1 MLPAHERVFLLSRGV
16 VMDEVSMALSFVLM
30 GTTFYPIDSCAAL
43 AATQPGMTS
52 MHLLKPSA
60 VPRLLRLHPSWSAWL
75 LVGLGTLL
83 SGCGPDKPVSQV
95 PTTESSVQ
103 QEVGAPSSVVQ
114 ANTRQYRDA
123 PALALVFSGPLAP
136 KANWQIWLSVSEGGK
151 QVQGEWILAEDGRT
165 LYFPNVQPDKS
176 YEVSLKA
183 GLGPSPQS
191 WTLKTRPLE
200 AGASF
205 TASGMVLPLR
215 DELRLPISAVNVDE
229 VNIDFFRVDAEYL
242 PRFLA
247 EYRPGAGMGNWEL
260 EQITQRA
267 KRVFSGRYGL
277 ELDANRRETRL
288 INVNSPQ
295 LAEAGVYFAV
305 MSPLGNYDWRKETT
319 YFAVSDMGL
328 SARRYRDQLEVFVS
342 SLASADPLKDVQL
355 SLLDEKGNRLQV
367 QNTDPQ
373 GHRRFDQVQGARLL
387 LAEQGKHLAVL
398 RLDGAALDLS
408 TFDLGTQP
416 WQAQQLYLFSGR
428 DLYRPGERLDSEIL
442 LKGQDGQLL
451 PGMAVELEV
460 KQPDGQLLEQKRLL
474 PDNLGAAH
482 YGLRL
487 PDDAPLGRWT
497 ISLKTAAGS
506 RFEWPF
512 LVEEFLPERLKLQ
525 LGKGPDGEVTSLDA
539 ALTLPLQGDYLYG
552 APASATKAKAEVK
565 LSRATMPF
573 TQWQEFTLGDVLL
586 AEQAR
591 DLEARSLTLD
601 AQGQGTF
608 SLQDELDG
616 VRALGPLEVA
626 YRVSLSEPGGRAVNR
641 SRTQYGW
648 PAGSQWP
655 ALKADFVADRV
666 EGGKPLPF
674 QILNLDEQGQPVAG
688 AVKVRLINE
697 YRDYYWHYADGEGWK
712 YEFNSQP
719 YLEQEQT
726 LQLDG
731 KGPTPLSL
739 QLAAGWY
746 RLEVENS
753 QGHQSSLRVEIGSYA
768 WGGGG
773 EQARPDKIAITL
785 DKRAYQA
792 GDKAKVTLVAPHPGK
807 GLLLVEDGDGLRWWQ
822 RIELKGAGGDAKDAR
837 GEFEIPVS
845 PEWQRHDLHISAQ
858 IVAPDSASRPAGKP
872 QGQSLRSV
880 GLVPLTLDREARR
893 LPLTLSAP
901 DKAVPLTRLEV
912 TATSTPNSQGR
923 VVLAAV
929 DRGVLNIS
937 DYQPLDPFEI
947 FFGRKRFAQDLFD
960 NYGQVIPPQDGKLAR
975 LNYGG
980 DRAPLKKGGALESRV
995 EVAAL
1000 WSGEVSFD
1008 ESGKAVIP
1016 LDLPNFNGELAL
1028 MALAWNEQQV
1038 GEAERAVK
1046 VVAPLVAEIGW
1057 PRFGARGDETRALV
1071 QLRNMSGEDQTLSL
1085 VWTLNGGLKAN
1096 GELPGTLSLKNGEE
1110 QWLTLP
1116 LTVTGAS
1123 GAASLQLAASGKDFA
1138 ISRDWYLP
1146 LRSPWPAE
1154 TRQRYQMLAPGQQ
1167 MSFAPAELA
1176 GLDRANLQGL
1186 LSLSGTPPWDPTAQW
1201 QALADYPYACLE
1213 QTLSRA
1219 WPYLLTTA
1227 DERAAWSKPA
1237 EGKKAASEA
1246 DVQRALLQ
1254 RLQRLQL
1261 PSGGFGLWDGR
1272 SDEEQWLTAYAADY
1286 LLARKEAGDTVPE
1299 AMLNQALNRLQ
1310 SYLTD
1315 SQYGE
1320 RWSSAPEHSRLAYQ
1334 AYSAYVL
1341 ARVGKAPLAT
1351 LRLVW
1356 EQQADHA
1363 RSGLPLLHLSLALS
1377 AMGDEQNAAKAL
1389 SRALAT
1395 ERGDDYLG
1403 DYGSPLRD
1411 EALELSLLRQHKL
1424 AAERWPDLSAKVAD
1438 TLAHRQWLSTQERLA
1453 LLRLARFDPAVDWQA
1468 RVTSSLGSGSL
1479 SGSAPLQQGAPEALA
1494 ASTVTNEGKGS
1505 LYVQRT
1511 LIGYPEQAP
1520 ARISKGMSVTRS
1532 WFNSDGQPFDPAK
1545 VKVGDLVVVRLNVS
1559 SESAVPDAL
1568 LVEMVPAGFEL
1579 ENPALGNSI
1588 KLEELSIEGKPAW
1601 QSEWNDYLKHQEFR
1615 DDRYTAALDLSEGS
1629 NQQLVYLMRA
1639 VTPGRYQVPPT
1650 QMEDMYRPELRAVGE
1665 DIHEVTISE

>member
-1 MLPAHERVFLLSRGV
+1 MRPFDSRPAAHQCAQAF
-16 VMDEVSMALSFVLM
+16 VS
-30 GTTFYPIDSCAAL
+30 P
-43 AATQPGMTS
+43 
-52 MHLLKPSA
+52 
-60 VPRLLRLHPSWSAWL
+60 LRRCWSAL
-75 LVGLGTLL
+75 LLTGLTGLL
-83 SGCGPDKPVSQV
+83 LAGCGPDKPATADQAPAARQV
-95 PTTESSVQ
+95 A
-103 QEVGAPSSVVQ
+103 GAPDTVVQ
-114 ANTRQYRDA
+114 ANARQYRDA

-136 KANWQIWLSVSEGGK
+136 KSNWQTWLSVSEGSK
-151 QVQGEWILAEDGRT
+151 QLQGEWVLAEDGRT
-165 LYFPNVQPDKS
+165 LYFPQVAPDKS
-176 YEVSLKA
+176 YKVTLKA
-183 GLGPSPQS
+183 GLGPEAQS

-205 TASGMVLPLR
+205 AASGMVLPLR
-215 DELRLPISAVNVDE
+215 QELRLPISAVNVDE

-260 EQITQRA
+260 EQITSRA
-267 KRVFSGRYGL
+267 KRVFSGRYAL
-277 ELDANRRETRL
+277 ELDPNRRETRL
-288 INVNSPQ
+288 INVKEPQ
-295 LAEAGVYFAV
+295 LTEAGVYFAV

-342 SLASADPLKDVQL
+342 ALSSADPLKEVQL

-367 QNTDPQ
+367 QQTDLR

-408 TFDLGTQP
+408 AFELGTQP

-474 PDNLGAAH
+474 PDSLGAAH

-497 ISLKTAAGS
+497 ITLKTAAGS

-525 LGKGPDGEVTSLDA
+525 LGKGPDGELLNPQE

-565 LSRATMPF
+565 ISRATMPF

-586 AEQAR
+586 TEQAR
-591 DLEARSLTLD
+591 DLEPVTLTLD
-601 AQGQGTF
+601 KQGHGAF
-608 SLQDELDG
+608 SLVDQLASVG
-616 VRALGPLEVA
+616 TLGPLEVA

-648 PAGSQWP
+648 PTGSQWP

-666 EGGKPLPF
+666 EGGKTLPF

-688 AVKVRLINE
+688 EVKVRLVNE

-731 KGPTPLSL
+731 KGPTTLSL
-739 QLAAGWY
+739 PLAAGWY

-792 GDKAKVTLVAPHPGK
+792 GDKAKVTLVAPRAGK

-822 RIELKGAGGDAKDAR
+822 RIELRAEGGGLAEAR

-858 IVAPDSASRPAGKP
+858 IAAPDSESKP
-872 QGQSLRSV
+872 VSQKSVQSLRSV
-880 GLVPLTLDREARR
+880 GLVPLVLDREARR

-912 TATSTPNSQGR
+912 AVTSTPNSQGR

-980 DRAPLKKGGALESRV
+980 DAPALKKGGALESRV

-1038 GEAERAVK
+1038 GQAERAVK

-1071 QLRNMSGEDQTLSL
+1071 QLRNMSGEDQSLSL
-1085 VWTLNGGLKAN
+1085 TWTLTGGLQAG
-1096 GELPGTLSLKNGEE
+1096 GELPGTLALKNGEE

-1123 GAASLQLAASGKDFA
+1123 GVARLQLAASGKDFA
-1138 ISRDWYLP
+1138 VNREWSLP
-1146 LRSPWPAE
+1146 LRSPWPAQ
-1154 TRQRYQMLAPGQQ
+1154 TRQRYQMLTPGQQ
-1167 MSFAPAELA
+1167 MSFAQSELA
-1176 GLDRANLQGL
+1176 GLDPANLQGL
-1186 LSLSGTPPWDPTAQW
+1186 LSLSGTPPWDPAGQW
-1201 QALADYPYACLE
+1201 QALAQYPYACLE

-1219 WPYLLTTA
+1219 WSYLLTTA
-1227 DERAAWSKPA
+1227 DERAAWSNNLPNVDKPV
-1237 EGKKAASEA
+1237 SEA
-1246 DVQRALLQ
+1246 DLQRALLQ

-1261 PSGGFGLWDGR
+1261 PGGGFGLWDGR

-1286 LLARKEAGDTVPE
+1286 LLTRKEAGDAVPE
-1299 AMLNQALNRLQ
+1299 AMLSQAINRLQ

-1315 SQYGE
+1315 SQYGD

-1334 AYSAYVL
+1334 AYSAFVL
-1341 ARVGKAPLAT
+1341 ARVGKAPLST
-1351 LRLVW
+1351 LRLIW

-1377 AMGDEQNAAKAL
+1377 AMGDEQTAAKAL
-1389 SRALAT
+1389 TRALAT
-1395 ERGDDYLG
+1395 PRGDDYLA

-1411 EALELSLLRQHKL
+1411 GALELALLRQHKL
-1424 AAERWPDLSAKVAD
+1424 AEDRWPELSAKVAD

-1453 LLRLARFDPAVDWQA
+1453 LLRLAQVDPAADWQA
-1468 RVTSSLGSGSL
+1468 RVASISGDQAVAGKNSV
-1479 SGSAPLQQGAPEALA
+1479 QIGAPEALA
-1494 ASTVTNEGKGS
+1494 ATGVINEGKGS

-1511 LIGYPEQAP
+1511 LVGYPEQAP
-1520 ARISKGMSVTRS
+1520 TRISQGMSVTRS
-1532 WFNSDGQPFDPAK
+1532 WFNADGKRFDPAK

-1559 SESAVPDAL
+1559 SEQTVPDAL
-1568 LVEMVPAGFEL
+1568 LVEMLPAGFEL
-1579 ENPALGNSI
+1579 ENPALGTSI

-1615 DDRYTAALDLSEGS
+1615 DDRYTAALDLSEGG

-1650 QMEDMYRPELRAVGE
+1650 QVEDMYRPELRAVGQ
-1665 DIHEVTISE
+1665 DIYEVTISE

>member
-1 MLPAHERVFLLSRGV
+1 MRLFDSPSASHRSTAETGALRRRWSTLLLCGV
-16 VMDEVSMALSFVLM
+16 V
-30 GTTFYPIDSCAAL
+30 G
-43 AATQPGMTS
+43 
-52 MHLLKPSA
+52 
-60 VPRLLRLHPSWSAWL
+60 
-75 LVGLGTLL
+75 LL
-83 SGCGPDKPVSQV
+83 SGCGPDKPASQV
-95 PTTESSVQ
+95 PTTESTAQ
-103 QEVGAPSSVVQ
+103 QEAGAPTSVVQ
-114 ANTRQYRDA
+114 ANARQYRDA
-123 PALALVFSGPLAP
+123 PALALVFSGPLSP
-136 KANWQIWLSVSEGGK
+136 KANWQSWLGVSEGGK
-151 QVQGEWILAEDGRT
+151 QVQGEWILADDGRT

-267 KRVFSGRYGL
+267 KRVFSGRYAL

-288 INVNSPQ
+288 INVKEPQ

-367 QNTDPQ
+367 QTTDPQ

-387 LAEQGKHLAVL
+387 LAEQGNHLAVL

-497 ISLKTAAGS
+497 INLKTAAGS

-525 LGKGPDGEVTSLDA
+525 LGKGPDGEVTDLGAS
-539 ALTLPLQGDYLYG
+539 LTLPLQGDYLYG

-565 LSRATMPF
+565 ISRATMPF

-586 AEQAR
+586 AEQAK
-591 DLEARSLTLD
+591 DLEPLSLTLD

-608 SLQDELDG
+608 SLADELDG

-731 KGPTPLSL
+731 KGPTPLTL

-792 GDKAKVTLVAPHPGK
+792 GDKAKVTLVAPRPGK

-837 GEFEIPVS
+837 GEFEIPVR

-858 IVAPDSASRPAGKP
+858 IAAPDSASKPSGKQ

-880 GLVPLTLDREARR
+880 GLVPLTLDRDARR

-947 FFGRKRFAQDLFD
+947 FFGRKRFSQDLFD

-995 EVAAL
+995 EIAAL

-1008 ESGKAVIP
+1008 EKGKAVIP
-1016 LDLPNFNGELAL
+1016 FDLPNFNGELAL

-1038 GEAERAVK
+1038 GEAERAIK

-1057 PRFGARGDETRALV
+1057 PRFGARGDETQALV

-1085 VWTLNGGLKAN
+1085 AWTLNGGLKAN

-1123 GAASLQLAASGKDFA
+1123 GVASLQLAASGKDFA
-1138 ISRDWYLP
+1138 ISRDWTLP

-1186 LSLSGTPPWDPTAQW
+1186 LSLSGTPPWDPAAQW

-1286 LLARKEAGDTVPE
+1286 LLARKEAGDAVPE

-1351 LRLVW
+1351 LRLIW

-1403 DYGSPLRD
+1403 DYGSLLRD
-1411 EALELSLLRQHKL
+1411 QALELSLLRQHKL
-1424 AAERWPDLSAKVAD
+1424 AAERWPALSAKVAD

-1453 LLRLARFDPAVDWQA
+1453 LLRLARFDPAVDWLA

-1511 LIGYPEQAP
+1511 LVGYPEQAP

-1650 QMEDMYRPELRAVGE
+1650 QVEDMYRPELRAVGE
-1665 DIHEVTISE
+1665 DIHEVRISE

>member
-1 MLPAHERVFLLSRGV
+1 MHLSLSCPVTRLPRVAWL
-16 VMDEVSMALSFVLM
+16 
-30 GTTFYPIDSCAAL
+30 AAL
-43 AATQPGMTS
+43 
-52 MHLLKPSA
+52 LLA
-60 VPRLLRLHPSWSAWL
+60 
-75 LVGLGTLL
+75 
-83 SGCGPDKPVSQV
+83 GCGPDKPASQV
-95 PTTESSVQ
+95 PTTESIAR
-103 QEVGAPSSVVQ
+103 QEAGEPSSVVQ
-114 ANTRQYRDA
+114 ANARQYRDA
-123 PALALVFSGPLAP
+123 PALALVFSGPLVP
-136 KANWQIWLSVSEGGK
+136 KANWQSWLSVSEGGK
-151 QVQGEWILAEDGRT
+151 QVQGEWILADDGRT

-183 GLGPSPQS
+183 GLGPSPQR

-260 EQITQRA
+260 EQITKRA
-267 KRVFSGRYGL
+267 KRVFSGRYAL

-288 INVNSPQ
+288 INVKEPQ

-328 SARRYRDQLEVFVS
+328 SARRYRDELEVFVS

-355 SLLDEKGNRLQV
+355 SLLDQKGNRLQV
-367 QNTDPQ
+367 QTTNPQ

-387 LAEQGKHLAVL
+387 LAEQGNHLAVL

-487 PDDAPLGRWT
+487 PEDAPLGRWT
-497 ISLKTAAGS
+497 INLKTAAGS

-552 APASATKAKAEVK
+552 APASATKAKVEVK
-565 LSRATMPF
+565 ISRATMPF

-591 DLEARSLTLD
+591 DLEPLNLTLD

-608 SLQDELDG
+608 SLADELDG
-616 VRALGPLEVA
+616 VRALGPLEAA

-731 KGPTPLSL
+731 KGPTPLTL

-792 GDKAKVTLVAPHPGK
+792 GDKAKVTLVAPRPGK

-858 IVAPDSASRPAGKP
+858 IAAPDSDSKP
-872 QGQSLRSV
+872 VSQKSVQSLRSV

-912 TATSTPNSQGR
+912 IATSTPNSRGR

-937 DYQPLDPFEI
+937 DYKPLDPFEI

-995 EVAAL
+995 EIAAL

-1008 ESGKAVIP
+1008 EQGKSVIP
-1016 LDLPNFNGELAL
+1016 LELPNFNGELAL

-1085 VWTLNGGLKAN
+1085 AWTLNGGLKAN
-1096 GELPGTLSLKNGEE
+1096 GELPSTLALKNGEE

-1123 GAASLQLAASGKDFA
+1123 GVASLQLAASGKDFA
-1138 ISRDWYLP
+1138 ISRDWTLP

-1154 TRQRYQMLAPGQQ
+1154 TRQRYQMLAPGQE
-1167 MSFAPAELA
+1167 MAFAPAELA

-1186 LSLSGTPPWDPTAQW
+1186 LSLSGTPPWDPAAQW

-1227 DERAAWSKPA
+1227 DERAVWRKPA

-1286 LLARKEAGDTVPE
+1286 LLARKEAGDSVPE

-1351 LRLVW
+1351 LRLIW

-1389 SRALAT
+1389 SRALTT

-1411 EALELSLLRQHKL
+1411 QALELALLRQHKL
-1424 AAERWPDLSAKVAD
+1424 AAERWPALSAKVAD

-1453 LLRLARFDPAVDWQA
+1453 LLRLARVDPAVDWQA
-1468 RVTSSLGSGSL
+1468 KVASSLGSGSL
-1479 SGSAPLQQGAPEALA
+1479 SGSVPLQQGAPEALA
-1494 ASTVTNEGKGS
+1494 ASAVTNEGKGS

-1511 LIGYPEQAP
+1511 LVGYPEQAP
-1520 ARISKGMSVTRS
+1520 TRLSQGISVTRS
-1532 WFNSDGQPFDPAK
+1532 WFNSDGQRFDPIK

-1559 SESAVPDAL
+1559 SESVVPDAL

-1615 DDRYTAALDLSEGS
+1615 DDRYTAALDLSAGS

-1650 QMEDMYRPELRAVGE
+1650 QVEDMYRPELRAVGE
-1665 DIHEVTISE
+1665 DIHEVRISE

>member
-1 MLPAHERVFLLSRGV
+1 MRLFDSPSASHRSTAGTGALRRRCSALLLSG
-16 VMDEVSMALSFVLM
+16 LTGLL
-30 GTTFYPIDSCAAL
+30 L
-43 AATQPGMTS
+43 A
-52 MHLLKPSA
+52 
-60 VPRLLRLHPSWSAWL
+60 
-75 LVGLGTLL
+75 
-83 SGCGPDKPVSQV
+83 GCGPDKPASQV
-95 PTTESSVQ
+95 PTTESTAQ
-103 QEVGAPSSVVQ
+103 QEAGAPTSVVQ
-114 ANTRQYRDA
+114 ANVRQYRDA

-136 KANWQIWLSVSEGGK
+136 KANWQSWLRVSEGGK

-183 GLGPSPQS
+183 GLGPSPQR

-215 DELRLPISAVNVDE
+215 QELRLPISAVNVDE

-247 EYRPGAGMGNWEL
+247 EYRPGSGMGNWEL
-260 EQITQRA
+260 EQITKRA
-267 KRVFSGRYGL
+267 KRVFSGRYAL

-288 INVNSPQ
+288 INVKEPQ

-367 QNTDPQ
+367 QTTDPQ

-387 LAEQGKHLAVL
+387 LAEQGNHLAVL

-451 PGMAVELEV
+451 PGMVVELEV

-497 ISLKTAAGS
+497 INLKTAAGS

-525 LGKGPDGEVTSLDA
+525 LGKGPDGEVTDLDA

-565 LSRATMPF
+565 ISRATMPF

-586 AEQAR
+586 AEQAK
-591 DLEARSLTLD
+591 DLEPLNLTLD

-608 SLQDELDG
+608 SLADELDG

-626 YRVSLSEPGGRAVNR
+626 YRVSLAEPGGRAVNR
-641 SRTQYGW
+641 SSTQYGW

-674 QILNLDEQGQPVAG
+674 QILNLDDKGQPVAG

-731 KGPTPLSL
+731 KGPTPFTL

-792 GDKAKVTLVAPHPGK
+792 GDKAKVTLVAPRPGK

-858 IVAPDSASRPAGKP
+858 IAAPDSASKPAGKQ

-1008 ESGKAVIP
+1008 QQGKAVIP

-1038 GEAERAVK
+1038 GEAERTVK
-1046 VVAPLVAEIGW
+1046 VVSPLVAEIGW

-1096 GELPGTLSLKNGEE
+1096 GELPGTLALKNGEE

-1123 GAASLQLAASGKDFA
+1123 GVASLQLAASGKDFA
-1138 ISRDWYLP
+1138 ISRDWTLP

-1167 MSFAPAELA
+1167 MSFTPAELT

-1186 LSLSGTPPWDPTAQW
+1186 LSLSGTPPWDPAAQW

-1286 LLARKEAGDTVPE
+1286 LLARKEAGDAVPE

-1351 LRLVW
+1351 LRLIW

-1389 SRALAT
+1389 SQALAT

-1403 DYGSPLRD
+1403 DYGSQLRD
-1411 EALELSLLRQHKL
+1411 GALELSLLRQHKL
-1424 AAERWPDLSAKVAD
+1424 AAEHWPDLSAKVAD

-1468 RVTSSLGSGSL
+1468 KVTSSLGSGSL

-1511 LIGYPEQAP
+1511 LVGYPEQAP

-1532 WFNSDGQPFDPAK
+1532 WFNSDGQPFEPAK

-1639 VTPGRYQVPPT
+1639 VTLGRYQVPPT
-1650 QMEDMYRPELRAVGE
+1650 QVEDMYRPELRAVGE
-1665 DIHEVTISE
+1665 DIHEVIISE

>member
-1 MLPAHERVFLLSRGV
+1 MHLSLSCPVTRLPRVAWL
-16 VMDEVSMALSFVLM
+16 
-30 GTTFYPIDSCAAL
+30 AAL
-43 AATQPGMTS
+43 
-52 MHLLKPSA
+52 LLA
-60 VPRLLRLHPSWSAWL
+60 
-75 LVGLGTLL
+75 
-83 SGCGPDKPVSQV
+83 GCGPDKPASQV
-95 PTTESSVQ
+95 PTTESTAR
-103 QEVGAPSSVVQ
+103 QEAGEPSSVVQ
-114 ANTRQYRDA
+114 ANARQYRDA
-123 PALALVFSGPLAP
+123 PALALVFSGPLVP
-136 KANWQIWLSVSEGGK
+136 KANWQSWLGVSEGGK
-151 QVQGEWILAEDGRT
+151 KVKGEWILADDGRT
-165 LYFPNVQPDKS
+165 LYFPNVQPDNS
-176 YEVSLKA
+176 YEVNLKA
-183 GLGPSPQS
+183 GLGPSPQR

-260 EQITQRA
+260 EQITKRA
-267 KRVFSGRYGL
+267 KRVFSGRYAL

-288 INVNSPQ
+288 INVKEPQ

-328 SARRYRDQLEVFVS
+328 SARRYRDELEVFVS

-367 QNTDPQ
+367 QTTDPQ

-487 PDDAPLGRWT
+487 PIDAPLGRWT
-497 ISLKTAAGS
+497 INLKTAAGS

-525 LGKGPDGEVTSLDA
+525 LGKGPDSEVTDLDA
-539 ALTLPLQGDYLYG
+539 SLTLPLQGDYLYG

-586 AEQAR
+586 AEQAK
-591 DLEARSLTLD
+591 DLEPRSLTLD

-608 SLQDELDG
+608 SLADELDG

-626 YRVSLSEPGGRAVNR
+626 YRVSLAEPGGRAVNR

-666 EGGKPLPF
+666 EGGKPLLF

-731 KGPTPLSL
+731 KGPTPLTL
-739 QLAAGWY
+739 PLAAGWY
-746 RLEVENS
+746 RLEVENR

-792 GDKAKVTLVAPHPGK
+792 GDKAKVTLVAPRPGK

-858 IVAPDSASRPAGKP
+858 IAAPDSASKP
-872 QGQSLRSV
+872 VSSQQGQSLRSV

-893 LPLTLSAP
+893 MPLTLSAP

-995 EVAAL
+995 EIAAL

-1085 VWTLNGGLKAN
+1085 AWTLNGGLKAN

-1123 GAASLQLAASGKDFA
+1123 GVASLQLAASGKDFA
-1138 ISRDWYLP
+1138 ISRDWTLP

-1154 TRQRYQMLAPGQQ
+1154 TRQRYQMLAPGQE
-1167 MSFAPAELA
+1167 MAFAPAELA

-1186 LSLSGTPPWDPTAQW
+1186 LSLSGTPPWDPAAQW

-1227 DERAAWSKPA
+1227 DERAVWRKPA

-1286 LLARKEAGDTVPE
+1286 LLARKEAGDSVPE

-1351 LRLVW
+1351 LRLIW

-1411 EALELSLLRQHKL
+1411 QALELSLLRQHKL
-1424 AAERWPDLSAKVAD
+1424 AAERWPALSAKVAD

-1453 LLRLARFDPAVDWQA
+1453 LLRLARVDPAVDWQA

-1479 SGSAPLQQGAPEALA
+1479 SGSAPLQQGTPEALA
-1494 ASTVTNEGKGS
+1494 ASSVTNEGKGS

-1511 LIGYPEQAP
+1511 LVGYPEQAP
-1520 ARISKGMSVTRS
+1520 ARISMGMSVTRS
-1532 WFNSDGQPFDPAK
+1532 WFNSDGQRFDPTK

-1615 DDRYTAALDLSEGS
+1615 DDRYTAALDLSAGS

-1650 QMEDMYRPELRAVGE
+1650 QVEDMYRPELRAVGE
-1665 DIHEVTISE
+1665 DIHEVIISE

>member
-1 MLPAHERVFLLSRGV
+1 MRLFDSPSASHRSTAGTGALRRRCSALLLSG
-16 VMDEVSMALSFVLM
+16 LTGLL
-30 GTTFYPIDSCAAL
+30 L
-43 AATQPGMTS
+43 A
-52 MHLLKPSA
+52 
-60 VPRLLRLHPSWSAWL
+60 
-75 LVGLGTLL
+75 
-83 SGCGPDKPVSQV
+83 GCGPDKPASQV
-95 PTTESSVQ
+95 PTTESTAQ
-103 QEVGAPSSVVQ
+103 QEAGAPTSVVQ
-114 ANTRQYRDA
+114 ANVRQYRDA

-136 KANWQIWLSVSEGGK
+136 KANWQSWLRVSEGGK

-183 GLGPSPQS
+183 GLGPSPQR

-215 DELRLPISAVNVDE
+215 QELRLPISAVNVDE

-247 EYRPGAGMGNWEL
+247 EYRPGSGMGNWEL
-260 EQITQRA
+260 EQITKRA
-267 KRVFSGRYGL
+267 KRVFSGRYAL

-288 INVNSPQ
+288 INVKEPQ

-367 QNTDPQ
+367 QTTDPQ

-387 LAEQGKHLAVL
+387 LAEQGNHLAVL

-451 PGMAVELEV
+451 PGMVVELEV

-497 ISLKTAAGS
+497 INLKTAAGS

-525 LGKGPDGEVTSLDA
+525 LGKGLDGEVTDLDA

-565 LSRATMPF
+565 ISRATMPF

-586 AEQAR
+586 AEQAK
-591 DLEARSLTLD
+591 DLEPLNLTLD

-626 YRVSLSEPGGRAVNR
+626 YRVSLAEPGGRAVNR
-641 SRTQYGW
+641 SSTQYGW

-674 QILNLDEQGQPVAG
+674 QILNLDDKGQPVAG

-731 KGPTPLSL
+731 KGPTPFTL

-792 GDKAKVTLVAPHPGK
+792 GDKAKVTLVAPRPGK

-858 IVAPDSASRPAGKP
+858 IAAPDSASKPAGKQ

-912 TATSTPNSQGR
+912 TATSTPNSRGR

-1008 ESGKAVIP
+1008 QQGKAVIP

-1038 GEAERAVK
+1038 GEAERTVK
-1046 VVAPLVAEIGW
+1046 VVSPLVAEIGW

-1096 GELPGTLSLKNGEE
+1096 GELPGTLALKNGEE

-1123 GAASLQLAASGKDFA
+1123 GVASLQLAASGKDFA
-1138 ISRDWYLP
+1138 ISRDWTLP

-1167 MSFAPAELA
+1167 MSFTPAELT

-1186 LSLSGTPPWDPTAQW
+1186 LSLSGTPPWDPAAQW

-1286 LLARKEAGDTVPE
+1286 LLARKEAGDAVPE

-1351 LRLVW
+1351 LRLIW

-1389 SRALAT
+1389 SQALAT

-1403 DYGSPLRD
+1403 DYGSQLRD
-1411 EALELSLLRQHKL
+1411 GALELSLLRQHKL
-1424 AAERWPDLSAKVAD
+1424 AAEHWPDLSAKVAD

-1468 RVTSSLGSGSL
+1468 KVTSSLGSGSL

-1511 LIGYPEQAP
+1511 LVGYPEQAP

-1532 WFNSDGQPFDPAK
+1532 WFNSDGQPFEPAK

-1650 QMEDMYRPELRAVGE
+1650 QVEDMYRPELRAVGE
-1665 DIHEVTISE
+1665 DIHEVIISE

>member
-1 MLPAHERVFLLSRGV
+1 MRLFTLRPVFHHAVRSPSPPILRRATALLLAGV
-16 VMDEVSMALSFVLM
+16 TSLL
-30 GTTFYPIDSCAAL
+30 L
-43 AATQPGMTS
+43 A
-52 MHLLKPSA
+52 
-60 VPRLLRLHPSWSAWL
+60 
-75 LVGLGTLL
+75 
-83 SGCGPDKPVSQV
+83 GCGPDKPATKAEA
-95 PTTESSVQ
+95 PAAQ
-103 QEVGAPSSVVQ
+103 QEIGAPDAVVQ
-114 ANTRQYRDA
+114 ANVRQYRDA
-123 PALALVFSGPLAP
+123 PALALVFSGPLTPSAS
-136 KANWQIWLSVSEGGK
+136 WQRWLAVSEGGK
-151 QVQGEWILAEDGRT
+151 QVQGEWILADDGRT
-165 LYFPNVQPDKS
+165 LYFPNVQPDKR
-176 YEVSLKA
+176 YEVSLKS
-183 GLGPSPQS
+183 GLGPSPQR

-215 DELRLPISAVNVDE
+215 EELRLPISAVNVDE
-229 VNIDFFRVDAEYL
+229 VNIDFFRVDAAYL

-247 EYRPGAGMGNWEL
+247 EYRPGSGMGNWEL
-260 EQITQRA
+260 EQITKRA
-267 KRVFSGRYGL
+267 KRVFSGRYAL
-277 ELDANRRETRL
+277 ALDPNRRETRL
-288 INVNSPQ
+288 INVKEPQ

-328 SARRYRDQLEVFVS
+328 SARRYRDRLEVFVS
-342 SLASADPLKDVQL
+342 SLATADPLKDVQL

-367 QNTDPQ
+367 HTTDNR

-460 KQPDGQLLEQKRLL
+460 KQPDGLLLEQKRLL

-487 PDDAPLGRWT
+487 PMDAPLGRWS
-497 ISLKTAAGS
+497 INLKTAGGS

-525 LGKGPDGEVTSLDA
+525 LGKGPDGEVTDLDA
-539 ALTLPLQGDYLYG
+539 ALTLPIKGDYLYG
-552 APASATKAKAEVK
+552 APANATKAKAEVK
-565 LSRATMPF
+565 ISRATMPF
-573 TQWQEFTLGDVLL
+573 TRWQEFTLGDVLL
-586 AEQAR
+586 GEQAKAL
-591 DLEARSLTLD
+591 DPVNLTLNE
-601 AQGQGTF
+601 QGQGTV
-608 SLQDELDG
+608 SLADELDG
-616 VRALGPLEVA
+616 VRALGPLEVD

-648 PAGSQWP
+648 PEGSQWP

-666 EGGKPLPF
+666 EGGRPLPF
-674 QILNLDEQGQPVAG
+674 QILNLDKQGQPVAG
-688 AVKVRLINE
+688 EVKVRLINE

-726 LQLDG
+726 LLLDG

-739 QLAAGWY
+739 TLAAGWY

-753 QGHQSSLRVEIGSYA
+753 QGHQSSLRLEIGSYA

-792 GDKAKVTLVAPHPGK
+792 GDNAMVTLVAPRPGK
-807 GLLLVEDGDGLRWWQ
+807 GLLMVEDGDGLRWWQ
-822 RIELKGAGGDAKDAR
+822 RIELKAEGSEKEGR

-858 IVAPDSASRPAGKP
+858 IAAPDNGSTAASGKGAP
-872 QGQSLRSV
+872 GLRSI
-880 GLVPLTLDREARR
+880 GLVPLTLDRESRR

-901 DKAVPLTRLEV
+901 DRAVPLTRLEV

-937 DYQPLDPFEI
+937 DYRPLDPFEI

-960 NYGQVIPPQDGKLAR
+960 NYGQVIPPQNGKLAR

-980 DRAPLKKGGALESRV
+980 DAPALKKGGALESRV
-995 EVAAL
+995 EIAAL

-1008 ESGKAVIP
+1008 EQGMALIS
-1016 LDLPNFNGELAL
+1016 LELPNFNGELAL

-1038 GEAERAVK
+1038 GQAERAVK

-1085 VWTLNGGLKAN
+1085 AWTLNGGLKAN
-1096 GELPGTLSLKNGEE
+1096 GNLPRTLSLKSGEE

-1123 GAASLQLAASGKDFA
+1123 GVASLQLAASGKDIA
-1138 ISRDWYLP
+1138 ISRDWSLP
-1146 LRSPWPAE
+1146 LRSPWPAQ
-1154 TRQRYQMLAPGQQ
+1154 TRQRYQMLVPGQQ
-1167 MSFAPAELA
+1167 MSFAPSELA
-1176 GLDRANLQGL
+1176 GLDGANLQGQ
-1186 LSLSGTPPWDPTAQW
+1186 LSLSGTPPWDPAAQW

-1227 DERAAWSKPA
+1227 EERKSWSKGLP
-1237 EGKKAASEA
+1237 KADKPLSEA
-1246 DVQRALLQ
+1246 ELQRALLQ

-1286 LLARKEAGDTVPE
+1286 LLARQEAGDAVPE
-1299 AMLNQALNRLQ
+1299 AMLSQALKRLQ

-1351 LRLVW
+1351 LRLIW

-1363 RSGLPLLHLSLALS
+1363 RSGLPLLHLSLAFS
-1377 AMGDEQNAAKAL
+1377 AMGDEQNSA
-1389 SRALAT
+1389 RALDRALTT
-1395 ERGDDYLG
+1395 ERGDGYLG
-1403 DYGSPLRD
+1403 DYGSALRD
-1411 EALELSLLRQHKL
+1411 QALELSLLRRHKL
-1424 AAERWPDLSAKVAD
+1424 AEDRWPALSAQVAD

-1453 LLRLARFDPAVDWQA
+1453 LLRLAQADPAAGWQA
-1468 RVTSSLGSGSL
+1468 RITSSSGTQPVAGDTSL
-1479 SGSAPLQQGAPEALA
+1479 QLGAPEALA

-1520 ARISKGMSVTRS
+1520 ARLSQGISVTRS
-1532 WFNSDGQPFDPAK
+1532 WFNADGQRFDPAK

-1568 LVEMVPAGFEL
+1568 LVEMLPAGFEL

-1588 KLEELSIEGKPAW
+1588 KLEDLSIEGKPAW

-1650 QMEDMYRPELRAVGE
+1650 QVEDMYRPELRAVGE
-1665 DIHEVTISE
+1665 DIHEVIISE

>member
-1 MLPAHERVFLLSRGV
+1 MRPFDSRPAAHQCAQAL
-16 VMDEVSMALSFVLM
+16 VS
-30 GTTFYPIDSCAAL
+30 P
-43 AATQPGMTS
+43 
-52 MHLLKPSA
+52 
-60 VPRLLRLHPSWSAWL
+60 LRRRWSAL
-75 LVGLGTLL
+75 LLTGLTGLL
-83 SGCGPDKPVSQV
+83 LAGCGPDKPAATADQAPAARQV
-95 PTTESSVQ
+95 A
-103 QEVGAPSSVVQ
+103 GAPDTVVQ
-114 ANTRQYRDA
+114 ANARQYRDA

-136 KANWQIWLSVSEGGK
+136 KSNWQTWLSVSEGGK
-151 QVQGEWILAEDGRT
+151 QLQGEWVLAEDGRT
-165 LYFPNVQPDKS
+165 LYFPQVAPDKS
-176 YEVSLKA
+176 YKVTLKA
-183 GLGPSPQS
+183 GLGPEAQS

-205 TASGMVLPLR
+205 AASGMVLPLR
-215 DELRLPISAVNVDE
+215 QELRLPISAVNVDE

-260 EQITQRA
+260 EQITSRA
-267 KRVFSGRYGL
+267 KRVFSGRYAL
-277 ELDANRRETRL
+277 ELDPNRRETRL
-288 INVNSPQ
+288 INVKEPQ

-342 SLASADPLKDVQL
+342 ALSSADPLKEVQL

-367 QNTDPQ
+367 QQTDLR

-408 TFDLGTQP
+408 AFELGTQP

-474 PDNLGAAH
+474 PDSLGAAH

-497 ISLKTAAGS
+497 ITLKTAAGS

-525 LGKGPDGEVTSLDA
+525 LGKGPDGELLNPQEV
-539 ALTLPLQGDYLYG
+539 LTLPLQGDYLYG

-565 LSRATMPF
+565 ISRATMPF

-586 AEQAR
+586 TEQVR
-591 DLEARSLTLD
+591 DLEAVTLTLD
-601 AQGQGTF
+601 KQGHGAF
-608 SLQDELDG
+608 SLVDQLASVG
-616 VRALGPLEVA
+616 TLGPLEVA

-648 PAGSQWP
+648 PTGSQWP

-666 EGGKPLPF
+666 EGGKTLPF

-688 AVKVRLINE
+688 EVKVRLVNE

-731 KGPTPLSL
+731 KGPTTLSL
-739 QLAAGWY
+739 PLAAGWY

-792 GDKAKVTLVAPHPGK
+792 GDKAKVTLVAPSAGK

-822 RIELKGAGGDAKDAR
+822 RIELRAEGGGLAEAR

-858 IVAPDSASRPAGKP
+858 IAAPDSESKP
-872 QGQSLRSV
+872 VSQKSVQSLRSV
-880 GLVPLTLDREARR
+880 GLVPLVLDREARR

-912 TATSTPNSQGR
+912 AVTSTPNSQGR

-980 DRAPLKKGGALESRV
+980 DAPALKKGGALESRV

-1038 GEAERAVK
+1038 GQAERAVK

-1071 QLRNMSGEDQTLSL
+1071 QLRNMSGEDQSLSL
-1085 VWTLNGGLKAN
+1085 TWTLTGGLQAG
-1096 GELPGTLSLKNGEE
+1096 GELPGTLALKNGEE

-1123 GAASLQLAASGKDFA
+1123 GVARLQLAASGKDFA
-1138 ISRDWYLP
+1138 VNREWSLP
-1146 LRSPWPAE
+1146 LRSPWPAQ
-1154 TRQRYQMLAPGQQ
+1154 TRQRYQMLAPNQQ
-1167 MSFAPAELA
+1167 MSFAQSELA
-1176 GLDRANLQGL
+1176 GLDPANLQGL
-1186 LSLSGTPPWDPTAQW
+1186 LSLSGTPPWDPAGQW
-1201 QALADYPYACLE
+1201 QALAQYPYACLE

-1227 DERAAWSKPA
+1227 DERAAWSNNLPNVDKPV
-1237 EGKKAASEA
+1237 SEA
-1246 DVQRALLQ
+1246 DLQRALLQ

-1261 PSGGFGLWDGR
+1261 PGGGFGLWDGR

-1286 LLARKEAGDTVPE
+1286 LLTRKEAGDAVPE
-1299 AMLNQALNRLQ
+1299 AMLSQAISRLQ
-1310 SYLTD
+1310 SYLGD

-1334 AYSAYVL
+1334 AYSAFVL
-1341 ARVGKAPLAT
+1341 ARVGKAPLST
-1351 LRLVW
+1351 LRLIW

-1377 AMGDEQNAAKAL
+1377 AMGDEQTAAKAL
-1389 SRALAT
+1389 TRALAT
-1395 ERGDDYLG
+1395 PRGDDYLA

-1411 EALELSLLRQHKL
+1411 GALELALLRQHKL
-1424 AAERWPDLSAKVAD
+1424 AEDRWPELSAKVAD

-1453 LLRLARFDPAVDWQA
+1453 LLRLALVDPAADWQA
-1468 RVTSSLGSGSL
+1468 RVASISGDQAVAGKNSV
-1479 SGSAPLQQGAPEALA
+1479 QIGAPEALA
-1494 ASTVTNEGKGS
+1494 ATGVTNEGKGS

-1511 LIGYPEQAP
+1511 LVGYPEQAP
-1520 ARISKGMSVTRS
+1520 VRISQGMSVTRS
-1532 WFNSDGQPFDPAK
+1532 WFNADGKPLDPAK

-1559 SESAVPDAL
+1559 SEQTVPDAL
-1568 LVEMVPAGFEL
+1568 LVEMLPAGFEL
-1579 ENPALGNSI
+1579 ENPALGTSI

-1601 QSEWNDYLKHQEFR
+1601 QSEWNDYLKHQAFR
-1615 DDRYTAALDLSEGS
+1615 DDRYTAALDLSEGG

-1650 QMEDMYRPELRAVGE
+1650 QVEDMYRPELRAVGQ

>member
-1 MLPAHERVFLLSRGV
+1 MRLFDSPSASHRSTAETGALRCRWSALLLSG
-16 VMDEVSMALSFVLM
+16 
-30 GTTFYPIDSCAAL
+30 L
-43 AATQPGMTS
+43 AG
-52 MHLLKPSA
+52 LLLA
-60 VPRLLRLHPSWSAWL
+60 
-75 LVGLGTLL
+75 
-83 SGCGPDKPVSQV
+83 GCGPDKPVANG
-95 PTTESSVQ
+95 PTTKPAAQ
-103 QEVGAPSSVVQ
+103 QETGAPSAVVQ
-114 ANTRQYRDA
+114 ANARQYRDA

-136 KANWQIWLSVSEGGK
+136 KANWQSWLGVSEGGK
-151 QVQGEWILAEDGRT
+151 QVQGEWILADDGRT

-215 DELRLPISAVNVDE
+215 QELRLPISAVNVDE

-247 EYRPGAGMGNWEL
+247 EYRPGSGMGNWEL
-260 EQITQRA
+260 EQITKRA
-267 KRVFSGRYGL
+267 KRVFSGRYAL

-288 INVNSPQ
+288 INVKEPQ

-367 QNTDPQ
+367 QTTDPQ

-387 LAEQGKHLAVL
+387 LAEQGNHLAVL

-497 ISLKTAAGS
+497 INLKTAAGS

-525 LGKGPDGEVTSLDA
+525 LGKGPDGELLTLQQ

-552 APASATKAKAEVK
+552 APTSATKAKAEVK
-565 LSRATMPF
+565 ISRATMPF

-586 AEQAR
+586 AEQAK

-608 SLQDELDG
+608 SLADELDG

-626 YRVSLSEPGGRAVNR
+626 YRVSLAEPGGRAVSR

-731 KGPTPLSL
+731 KGPTSLTL
-739 QLAAGWY
+739 QLTAGWY

-792 GDKAKVTLVAPHPGK
+792 GDKAKVTLVAPRPGK

-858 IVAPDSASRPAGKP
+858 IAAPDSASKP
-872 QGQSLRSV
+872 VSSQQGQSLRSV
-880 GLVPLTLDREARR
+880 GLVPLTLDREERR

-912 TATSTPNSQGR
+912 TATSTPNSRGR

-1008 ESGKAVIP
+1008 EQGKAVIP

-1071 QLRNMSGEDQTLSL
+1071 QLRNMSGEDQALSL

-1096 GELPGTLSLKNGEE
+1096 GELPSTLSLKNGEE

-1123 GAASLQLAASGKDFA
+1123 GVASLQLAASGKDFA
-1138 ISRDWYLP
+1138 ISRDWFLP

-1167 MSFAPAELA
+1167 MSLAPSELA
-1176 GLDRANLQGL
+1176 GLDPTNLQGL
-1186 LSLSGTPPWDPTAQW
+1186 LSLSGTPPWDPAAQW

-1219 WPYLLTTA
+1219 WPYLLTTS

-1272 SDEEQWLTAYAADY
+1272 SDEEMWLTAYAADY
-1286 LLARKEAGDTVPE
+1286 LLARKEAGDAVPE

-1351 LRLVW
+1351 LRLIW

-1403 DYGSPLRD
+1403 DYGSQLRD
-1411 EALELSLLRQHKL
+1411 GALELSLLRQHKL
-1424 AAERWPDLSAKVAD
+1424 AAERWPALSAKVAD

-1453 LLRLARFDPAVDWQA
+1453 LLRLARFDPAADWQA
-1468 RVTSSLGSGSL
+1468 KVTSSLGSGSL

-1494 ASTVTNEGKGS
+1494 ASAVTNEGKGS

-1511 LIGYPEQAP
+1511 LVGYPEQAP

-1532 WFNSDGQPFDPAK
+1532 WFNSDGQRFDPAK

-1650 QMEDMYRPELRAVGE
+1650 QVEDMYRPELRAVGE
-1665 DIHEVTISE
+1665 DIHEVIISE

>member
-1 MLPAHERVFLLSRGV
+1 MCQASLIP
-16 VMDEVSMALSFVLM
+16 
-30 GTTFYPIDSCAAL
+30 YPVGYCAAL
-43 AATQPGMTS
+43 AASQSGMTFMRRVDS
-52 MHLLKPSA
+52 HPRFSCSSPQQMTAPGRRWPALLLA
-60 VPRLLRLHPSWSAWL
+60 
-75 LVGLGTLL
+75 GLTALLL
-83 SGCGPDKPVSQV
+83 SGCGPDKPVANT
-95 PTTESSVQ
+95 PTAQTDAQ
-103 QEVGAPSSVVQ
+103 QEAEAPSSVVQ
-114 ANTRQYRDA
+114 ANARQYRDA

-136 KANWQIWLSVSEGGK
+136 KANWQSWLSVSEGGK
-151 QVQGEWILAEDGRT
+151 QVQGEWILADDGRT

-183 GLGPSPQS
+183 GLGPSPQR

-260 EQITQRA
+260 EQITKRA
-267 KRVFSGRYGL
+267 KRVFSGRYAL

-288 INVNSPQ
+288 INVKEPQ
-295 LAEAGVYFAV
+295 LTEAGVYFAV

-367 QNTDPQ
+367 QTTDQQ

-387 LAEQGKHLAVL
+387 LAEQGSHLAVL

-474 PDNLGAAH
+474 PDSLGAAH

-497 ISLKTAAGS
+497 INLKTAAGS

-565 LSRATMPF
+565 ISRATMPF

-586 AEQAR
+586 AEQAK
-591 DLEARSLTLD
+591 DLEPLNLTLD

-608 SLQDELDG
+608 SLADELDG
-616 VRALGPLEVA
+616 VRAFGPLEVA

-674 QILNLDEQGQPVAG
+674 QILNLDDKGQPVAG

-731 KGPTPLSL
+731 KGPTPLTL

-785 DKRAYQA
+785 DKRAYQV
-792 GDKAKVTLVAPHPGK
+792 GDKAKVTLVAPRPGK

-858 IVAPDSASRPAGKP
+858 IAAPDSASKPAGK
-872 QGQSLRSV
+872 QQEQSLRSV

-995 EVAAL
+995 EIAAL

-1008 ESGKAVIP
+1008 QQGKAVIP

-1046 VVAPLVAEIGW
+1046 VVSPLVAEIGW

-1085 VWTLNGGLKAN
+1085 AWTLNGGLKAN
-1096 GELPGTLSLKNGEE
+1096 GELPSTLSLKNGEE

-1123 GAASLQLAASGKDFA
+1123 GVASLQLAASGKDFA
-1138 ISRDWYLP
+1138 ISRDWSLP

-1186 LSLSGTPPWDPTAQW
+1186 LSLSGTPPWDPAAQW

-1219 WPYLLTTA
+1219 WPYLLTTT
-1227 DERAAWSKPA
+1227 DERAVWRKPA
-1237 EGKKAASEA
+1237 AGKKAASEA

-1286 LLARKEAGDTVPE
+1286 LLARKEVGDAVPE

-1351 LRLVW
+1351 LRLIW

-1424 AAERWPDLSAKVAD
+1424 AAERWPALSAKVAD

-1479 SGSAPLQQGAPEALA
+1479 SGSAPLQQGTPEALA
-1494 ASTVTNEGKGS
+1494 ASAVTNEGKGS

-1520 ARISKGMSVTRS
+1520 TRLSQGISVTRS
-1532 WFNSDGQPFDPAK
+1532 WFNSDGQRFDPAK

-1650 QMEDMYRPELRAVGE
+1650 QVEDMYRPELRAVGE
-1665 DIHEVTISE
+1665 DIREVTISE

>member
-1 MLPAHERVFLLSRGV
+1 MRPFDPRPAAHQCAHAF
-16 VMDEVSMALSFVLM
+16 VS
-30 GTTFYPIDSCAAL
+30 P
-43 AATQPGMTS
+43 
-52 MHLLKPSA
+52 
-60 VPRLLRLHPSWSAWL
+60 LRRRWSAL
-75 LVGLGTLL
+75 LLTGLTGLL
-83 SGCGPDKPVSQV
+83 LAGCGPDKPATADQAPAARQV
-95 PTTESSVQ
+95 A
-103 QEVGAPSSVVQ
+103 GAPDTVVQ
-114 ANTRQYRDA
+114 ANARQYRDA

-136 KANWQIWLSVSEGGK
+136 KSNWQTWLSVSEGGK
-151 QVQGEWILAEDGRT
+151 QLQGEWVLAEDGRT
-165 LYFPNVQPDKS
+165 LYFPQVAPDKS
-176 YEVSLKA
+176 YKVTLKA
-183 GLGPSPQS
+183 GLGPEAQS

-205 TASGMVLPLR
+205 AASGMVLPLR
-215 DELRLPISAVNVDE
+215 QELRLPISAVNVDE

-260 EQITQRA
+260 EQITSRA
-267 KRVFSGRYGL
+267 KRVFSGRYAL
-277 ELDANRRETRL
+277 ELDPNRRETRL
-288 INVNSPQ
+288 INVKEPQ

-342 SLASADPLKDVQL
+342 ALSSADPLKEVQL

-367 QNTDPQ
+367 QQTDLR

-408 TFDLGTQP
+408 AFELGTQP

-474 PDNLGAAH
+474 PDSLGAAH

-497 ISLKTAAGS
+497 ITLKTAAGS
-506 RFEWPF
+506 RFEWHF

-525 LGKGPDGEVTSLDA
+525 LGKGPDGELLNPQE

-565 LSRATMPF
+565 ISRATMPF

-586 AEQAR
+586 TEQAR
-591 DLEARSLTLD
+591 DLEPVTLTLD
-601 AQGQGTF
+601 QQGHGAF
-608 SLQDELDG
+608 SLVDQLASVG
-616 VRALGPLEVA
+616 TLGPLEVA

-648 PAGSQWP
+648 PTGSQWP

-666 EGGKPLPF
+666 EGGKTLPF

-688 AVKVRLINE
+688 EVKVRLVNE

-731 KGPTPLSL
+731 KGPTTLSL
-739 QLAAGWY
+739 PLAAGWY

-792 GDKAKVTLVAPHPGK
+792 GDKAKVTLVAPRAGK

-822 RIELKGAGGDAKDAR
+822 RIELRAEGGGLAEAR

-858 IVAPDSASRPAGKP
+858 IAAPDSESKP
-872 QGQSLRSV
+872 VSQKSVQSLRSV

-912 TATSTPNSQGR
+912 AVTSTPNSQGR

-980 DRAPLKKGGALESRV
+980 DAPALKKGGALESRV

-1038 GEAERAVK
+1038 GQAERAVK

-1071 QLRNMSGEDQTLSL
+1071 QLRNMSGEDQSLSL
-1085 VWTLNGGLKAN
+1085 TWTLTGGLQA
-1096 GELPGTLSLKNGEE
+1096 GGALPETLALKNGEE

-1123 GAASLQLAASGKDFA
+1123 GVARLQLAASGKDFA
-1138 ISRDWYLP
+1138 VNREWSLP
-1146 LRSPWPAE
+1146 LRSPWPAQ
-1154 TRQRYQMLAPGQQ
+1154 TRQRYQMLTPGQQ
-1167 MSFAPAELA
+1167 MSFAQSELA
-1176 GLDRANLQGL
+1176 GLDPANLQGL
-1186 LSLSGTPPWDPTAQW
+1186 LSLSGTPPWDPAGQW
-1201 QALADYPYACLE
+1201 QALAQYPYACLE

-1227 DERAAWSKPA
+1227 DERAAWSNNLPNVDKPV
-1237 EGKKAASEA
+1237 SEA
-1246 DVQRALLQ
+1246 DLQRALLQ

-1272 SDEEQWLTAYAADY
+1272 SDEEQWLSAYAADY
-1286 LLARKEAGDTVPE
+1286 LLTRKEAGDAVPE
-1299 AMLNQALNRLQ
+1299 AMLNQAINRLQ
-1310 SYLTD
+1310 SYLGD

-1334 AYSAYVL
+1334 AYSAFVL
-1341 ARVGKAPLAT
+1341 ARVGKAPLST
-1351 LRLVW
+1351 LRLIW

-1377 AMGDEQNAAKAL
+1377 AMGDEQTAAKAL
-1389 SRALAT
+1389 TRALAT
-1395 ERGDDYLG
+1395 PRGDDYLA

-1411 EALELSLLRQHKL
+1411 GALELALLRHHKL
-1424 AAERWPDLSAKVAD
+1424 AEDRWPELSAKVAD

-1453 LLRLARFDPAVDWQA
+1453 LLRLAQVDPAADWQA
-1468 RVTSSLGSGSL
+1468 RVASISGDQAVAGKNSV
-1479 SGSAPLQQGAPEALA
+1479 QIGAPEALA
-1494 ASTVTNEGKGS
+1494 ATGVINEGKVS

-1511 LIGYPEQAP
+1511 LVGYPEQAP
-1520 ARISKGMSVTRS
+1520 TRISQGMSVTRS
-1532 WFNSDGQPFDPAK
+1532 WFNADGKRFDPAK

-1559 SESAVPDAL
+1559 SEQTVPDAL
-1568 LVEMVPAGFEL
+1568 LVEMLPAGFEL
-1579 ENPALGNSI
+1579 ENPALGTSI

-1615 DDRYTAALDLSEGS
+1615 DDRYTAALDLSEGG

-1650 QMEDMYRPELRAVGE
+1650 QVEDMYRPELRAVGQ

>member
-1 MLPAHERVFLLSRGV
+1 MP
-16 VMDEVSMALSFVLM
+16 
-30 GTTFYPIDSCAAL
+30 YPVPCHAAMAAL
-43 AATQPGMTS
+43 YPGMDPMRLFTLRPVFHHAVRS
-52 MHLLKPSA
+52 PSSPVLRRAAALLLA
-60 VPRLLRLHPSWSAWL
+60 GITGLLLA
-75 LVGLGTLL
+75 
-83 SGCGPDKPVSQV
+83 GCGPDKPATKAEA
-95 PTTESSVQ
+95 PAAQ
-103 QEVGAPSSVVQ
+103 QEIGAPDAVVQ
-114 ANTRQYRDA
+114 ANARQYRDA
-123 PALALVFSGPLAP
+123 PALALVFSGPLVP
-136 KANWQIWLSVSEGGK
+136 KANWQSWLAVSEGGK
-151 QVQGEWILAEDGRT
+151 QVQGEWILADDGRT

-183 GLGPSPQS
+183 GLGPSPQR

-260 EQITQRA
+260 EQITKRA
-267 KRVFSGRYGL
+267 KRVFSGRYAL

-288 INVNSPQ
+288 INVKEPQ

-328 SARRYRDQLEVFVS
+328 SARRYRDRLEVFVS
-342 SLASADPLKDVQL
+342 SLATADPLKDVQL

-367 QNTDPQ
+367 HATDNR

-487 PDDAPLGRWT
+487 PEDAPLGRWT
-497 ISLKTAAGS
+497 INLKTAAGS

-525 LGKGPDGEVTSLDA
+525 LGKGQDGEVMDLDA

-565 LSRATMPF
+565 ISRAIMPF

-591 DLEARSLTLD
+591 DLEPLNLTLD

-608 SLQDELDG
+608 SLADELDG

-674 QILNLDEQGQPVAG
+674 QILNLDDKGQPVVG
-688 AVKVRLINE
+688 TVKVRLINE

-731 KGPTPLSL
+731 KGPTSL
-739 QLAAGWY
+739 NLTLAAGWY

-753 QGHQSSLRVEIGSYA
+753 QGHQSSLRLEIGSYA

-792 GDKAKVTLVAPHPGK
+792 GDKAKVTLVAPRPGK

-822 RIELKGAGGDAKDAR
+822 RIELKAEGSEKEGR

-858 IVAPDSASRPAGKP
+858 IAAPDSASQPASSQ

-880 GLVPLTLDREARR
+880 GLVPLTLDRESRR

-901 DKAVPLTRLEV
+901 DRAVPLTRLEV

-937 DYQPLDPFEI
+937 DYRPLDPFEI

-960 NYGQVIPPQDGKLAR
+960 NYGQMIPPQDGKLAR

-980 DRAPLKKGGALESRV
+980 DAPALKKGGALESRV
-995 EVAAL
+995 EIAAL

-1008 ESGKAVIP
+1008 EQGMALIP
-1016 LDLPNFNGELAL
+1016 LELPNFNGELAL

-1038 GEAERAVK
+1038 GQAERAVK
-1046 VVAPLVAEIGW
+1046 VMAPLVAEIGW

-1085 VWTLNGGLKAN
+1085 DWTLNGGLKAN
-1096 GELPGTLSLKNGEE
+1096 GNLPSTLSLKNGEE

-1123 GAASLQLAASGKDFA
+1123 GVARLQLAASGKDIA
-1138 ISRDWYLP
+1138 ISRDWSLP
-1146 LRSPWPAE
+1146 LRSPWPAQ

-1167 MSFAPAELA
+1167 MSFAPDELA
-1176 GLDRANLQGL
+1176 GLDGANLQGL
-1186 LSLSGTPPWDPTAQW
+1186 LSLSGTPPWDPAAQW

-1227 DERAAWSKPA
+1227 DEQAAWSKPVQ
-1237 EGKKAASEA
+1237 GSKPVSEA
-1246 DVQRALLQ
+1246 ELQRALLQ

-1286 LLARKEAGDTVPE
+1286 LLARQEAGDAVPE
-1299 AMLNQALNRLQ
+1299 AMLSQALKRLQ

-1351 LRLVW
+1351 LRLIW

-1363 RSGLPLLHLSLALS
+1363 RSGLPLLHLSLAFS
-1377 AMGDEQNAAKAL
+1377 AMGDEQNSA
-1389 SRALAT
+1389 RALDRALTT
-1395 ERGDDYLG
+1395 ERGDGYLG
-1403 DYGSPLRD
+1403 DYGSALRD
-1411 EALELSLLRQHKL
+1411 QALELSLLRRHKL
-1424 AAERWPDLSAKVAD
+1424 AEDRWPALSAQVAD

-1453 LLRLARFDPAVDWQA
+1453 LLRLAQADPAAGWQA
-1468 RVTSSLGSGSL
+1468 RITSSSGTQPVAGDTSL
-1479 SGSAPLQQGAPEALA
+1479 QLGAPEALA

-1520 ARISKGMSVTRS
+1520 ARLSQGISVTRS
-1532 WFNSDGQPFDPAK
+1532 WFNADGQRFDPAR
-1545 VKVGDLVVVRLNVS
+1545 VRVGDLVVVRLNVS

-1568 LVEMVPAGFEL
+1568 LVEMLPAGFEL

-1639 VTPGRYQVPPT
+1639 VTPGRYRVPPT
-1650 QMEDMYRPELRAVGE
+1650 QVEDMYRPEIRAVGE

>member
-1 MLPAHERVFLLSRGV
+1 MRPFDPRPAAHQYAHAF
-16 VMDEVSMALSFVLM
+16 VS
-30 GTTFYPIDSCAAL
+30 P
-43 AATQPGMTS
+43 
-52 MHLLKPSA
+52 
-60 VPRLLRLHPSWSAWL
+60 LRRRWSAL
-75 LVGLGTLL
+75 LLTGLTGLL
-83 SGCGPDKPVSQV
+83 LAGCGPDKPAATADQAPAAWQV
-95 PTTESSVQ
+95 A
-103 QEVGAPSSVVQ
+103 GAPDTVVQ
-114 ANTRQYRDA
+114 ANARQYRDA

-136 KANWQIWLSVSEGGK
+136 KSNWQTWLSVSEGGK
-151 QVQGEWILAEDGRT
+151 QLQGEWVLAEDGRT
-165 LYFPNVQPDKS
+165 LYFPQVAPDKS
-176 YEVSLKA
+176 YKVTLKA
-183 GLGPSPQS
+183 GLGPEAQS

-205 TASGMVLPLR
+205 AASGMVLPLR
-215 DELRLPISAVNVDE
+215 QELRLPISAVNVDE

-260 EQITQRA
+260 EQITSRA
-267 KRVFSGRYGL
+267 KRVFSGRYAL
-277 ELDANRRETRL
+277 ELDPNRRETRL
-288 INVNSPQ
+288 INVKEPQ
-295 LAEAGVYFAV
+295 LAETGVYFAV

-342 SLASADPLKDVQL
+342 ALSSADPLKEVQL

-367 QNTDPQ
+367 QQTDLR

-408 TFDLGTQP
+408 AFELGTQP

-474 PDNLGAAH
+474 PDSLGAAH

-497 ISLKTAAGS
+497 ITLKTAAGS

-525 LGKGPDGEVTSLDA
+525 LGKGPDGELLNPQE

-565 LSRATMPF
+565 ISRATMPF

-586 AEQAR
+586 TEQAR
-591 DLEARSLTLD
+591 DLEPVTLTLD
-601 AQGQGTF
+601 KQGHGAF
-608 SLQDELDG
+608 SLVDQLASVG
-616 VRALGPLEVA
+616 TLGPLEVA

-648 PAGSQWP
+648 PTGSQWP

-666 EGGKPLPF
+666 EGGKTLPF

-688 AVKVRLINE
+688 EVKVRLVNE

-731 KGPTPLSL
+731 KGPTTLSL
-739 QLAAGWY
+739 PLAAGWY

-792 GDKAKVTLVAPHPGK
+792 GDKAKVTLVAPRAGK

-822 RIELKGAGGDAKDAR
+822 RIELRAEGGGLAEAR

-858 IVAPDSASRPAGKP
+858 IAAPDSESKP
-872 QGQSLRSV
+872 VSQKSVQSLRSV
-880 GLVPLTLDREARR
+880 GLVPLALDREARR

-912 TATSTPNSQGR
+912 AVTSTPNSQGR

-980 DRAPLKKGGALESRV
+980 DAPALKKGGALESRV

-1038 GEAERAVK
+1038 GQAERAVK

-1071 QLRNMSGEDQTLSL
+1071 QLRNMSGEDQNLSL
-1085 VWTLNGGLKAN
+1085 TWTLIGGLQAG
-1096 GELPGTLSLKNGEE
+1096 GELPGTLALKNGEE

-1123 GAASLQLAASGKDFA
+1123 GVARLQLAASGKDFA
-1138 ISRDWYLP
+1138 VNREWSLP
-1146 LRSPWPAE
+1146 LRSPWPAQ
-1154 TRQRYQMLAPGQQ
+1154 TRQRYQMLAPNQQ
-1167 MSFAPAELA
+1167 MSFAQSELA
-1176 GLDRANLQGL
+1176 GLDPANLQGL
-1186 LSLSGTPPWDPTAQW
+1186 LSLSGTPPWDPTGQW
-1201 QALADYPYACLE
+1201 QALAQYPYACLE

-1227 DERAAWSKPA
+1227 DERAAWSNNLPNVDKPV
-1237 EGKKAASEA
+1237 SEA
-1246 DVQRALLQ
+1246 DLQRALLQ

-1261 PSGGFGLWDGR
+1261 PGGGFGLWDGR

-1286 LLARKEAGDTVPE
+1286 LLTRKEAGDAVPE
-1299 AMLNQALNRLQ
+1299 AMLNQAINRLQ
-1310 SYLTD
+1310 SYLGD

-1334 AYSAYVL
+1334 AYSAFVL
-1341 ARVGKAPLAT
+1341 ARVGKAPLST
-1351 LRLVW
+1351 LRLIW

-1377 AMGDEQNAAKAL
+1377 AMGDEQTAAKAVT
-1389 SRALAT
+1389 RALAT
-1395 ERGDDYLG
+1395 PRGDDYLA

-1411 EALELSLLRQHKL
+1411 GALELALLRQHKL
-1424 AAERWPDLSAKVAD
+1424 AEDRWPELSAKVAD

-1453 LLRLARFDPAVDWQA
+1453 LLRLAQVDPAADWQA
-1468 RVTSSLGSGSL
+1468 RVVSISGDQAVVGKNSV
-1479 SGSAPLQQGAPEALA
+1479 QIGAPEALA
-1494 ASTVTNEGKGS
+1494 ATGVTNEGKGS

-1511 LIGYPEQAP
+1511 LVGYPEQAP
-1520 ARISKGMSVTRS
+1520 TRISQGMSVTRS
-1532 WFNSDGQPFDPAK
+1532 WFNADGKRFDPAK

-1559 SESAVPDAL
+1559 SEQTVPDAL
-1568 LVEMVPAGFEL
+1568 LVEMLPAGFEL
-1579 ENPALGNSI
+1579 ENPALGTSI

-1615 DDRYTAALDLSEGS
+1615 DDRYTAALDLSEGG

-1650 QMEDMYRPELRAVGE
+1650 QVEDMYRPELRAVGQ

>member
-1 MLPAHERVFLLSRGV
+1 MRPFDPRPAAHQCAHAF
-16 VMDEVSMALSFVLM
+16 VS
-30 GTTFYPIDSCAAL
+30 P
-43 AATQPGMTS
+43 
-52 MHLLKPSA
+52 
-60 VPRLLRLHPSWSAWL
+60 LRRRWSAL
-75 LVGLGTLL
+75 LLTGLTGLL
-83 SGCGPDKPVSQV
+83 LAGCGPDKPATADQAPVTRQV
-95 PTTESSVQ
+95 A
-103 QEVGAPSSVVQ
+103 GAPDTVVQ
-114 ANTRQYRDA
+114 ANARQYRDA

-136 KANWQIWLSVSEGGK
+136 KSNWQTWLSVSEGGK
-151 QVQGEWILAEDGRT
+151 QLQGEWVLAEDGRT
-165 LYFPNVQPDKS
+165 LYFPQVAPDKS
-176 YEVSLKA
+176 YKVTLKA
-183 GLGPSPQS
+183 GLGPEAQS

-205 TASGMVLPLR
+205 AASGMVLPLR
-215 DELRLPISAVNVDE
+215 QELRLPISAVNVDE

-247 EYRPGAGMGNWEL
+247 EYRPAAGMGNWEL
-260 EQITQRA
+260 EQITSRA
-267 KRVFSGRYGL
+267 KRVFSGRYAL
-277 ELDANRRETRL
+277 ELDPNRRDTRL
-288 INVNSPQ
+288 INVKEPQ

-342 SLASADPLKDVQL
+342 ALSSADPLKEVQL

-367 QNTDPQ
+367 QQTDLR

-408 TFDLGTQP
+408 AFELGTQP

-451 PGMAVELEV
+451 PGMAVELDV

-474 PDNLGAAH
+474 PDSLGAAH

-497 ISLKTAAGS
+497 ITLKTAAGS

-525 LGKGPDGEVTSLDA
+525 LGKGPDGELLNPQE

-565 LSRATMPF
+565 ISRASMPF

-586 AEQAR
+586 TEQAR
-591 DLEARSLTLD
+591 DLEPVTLTLD
-601 AQGQGTF
+601 KQGHGAF
-608 SLQDELDG
+608 SLVDQLASVG
-616 VRALGPLEVA
+616 TLGPLEVA

-648 PAGSQWP
+648 PTGSQWP

-666 EGGKPLPF
+666 EGGKTLPF

-688 AVKVRLINE
+688 EVKVRLVNE

-731 KGPTPLSL
+731 KGPTTLSL
-739 QLAAGWY
+739 PLAAGWY

-792 GDKAKVTLVAPHPGK
+792 GDKAKVTLVAPSAGK

-822 RIELKGAGGDAKDAR
+822 RIELRAEGGGLAEAR

-858 IVAPDSASRPAGKP
+858 IAAPDSESKP
-872 QGQSLRSV
+872 VSQKSVQSLRSV
-880 GLVPLTLDREARR
+880 GLVPLVLDREARR

-912 TATSTPNSQGR
+912 AVTSTPNSQGR

-980 DRAPLKKGGALESRV
+980 DAPALKKGGALESRV

-1038 GEAERAVK
+1038 GQAERAVK

-1071 QLRNMSGEDQTLSL
+1071 QLRNMSGEDQSLSL
-1085 VWTLNGGLKAN
+1085 TWTLTGGLQA
-1096 GELPGTLSLKNGEE
+1096 GGALPETLALKNGEE

-1123 GAASLQLAASGKDFA
+1123 GVARLQLAASGKGFA
-1138 ISRDWYLP
+1138 VNREWSLP
-1146 LRSPWPAE
+1146 LRSPWPAQ
-1154 TRQRYQMLAPGQQ
+1154 TRQRYQMLAPNQQ
-1167 MSFAPAELA
+1167 MSFAQSELA
-1176 GLDRANLQGL
+1176 GLDPANLQGL
-1186 LSLSGTPPWDPTAQW
+1186 LSLSGTPPWDPAGQW
-1201 QALADYPYACLE
+1201 QALAQYPYACLE

-1227 DERAAWSKPA
+1227 DERAAWSNNLPKVDKPV
-1237 EGKKAASEA
+1237 SEV
-1246 DVQRALLQ
+1246 DLQRALLQ

-1286 LLARKEAGDTVPE
+1286 LLTSKEAGDAVPE
-1299 AMLNQALNRLQ
+1299 AMLSQAINRLQ

-1315 SQYGE
+1315 SQYGD

-1334 AYSAYVL
+1334 AYSAFVL
-1341 ARVGKAPLAT
+1341 ARVGKAPLST
-1351 LRLVW
+1351 LRLIW

-1377 AMGDEQNAAKAL
+1377 AMGDEQTAAKAL
-1389 SRALAT
+1389 TRALAT
-1395 ERGDDYLG
+1395 PRGDDYLA

-1411 EALELSLLRQHKL
+1411 GALELALLRQHKL
-1424 AAERWPDLSAKVAD
+1424 TEDRWPELSAKVAD
-1438 TLAHRQWLSTQERLA
+1438 TLAHRQWLSTQEWLA
-1453 LLRLARFDPAVDWQA
+1453 LLRLAQVDPAADWQA
-1468 RVTSSLGSGSL
+1468 RVASISGDQAVAGKNST
-1479 SGSAPLQQGAPEALA
+1479 QIGAPEALA
-1494 ASTVTNEGKGS
+1494 ATGVTNEGKGS

-1511 LIGYPEQAP
+1511 LVGYPEQAP
-1520 ARISKGMSVTRS
+1520 TRLSQGISVTRS
-1532 WFNSDGQPFDPAK
+1532 WFNADGKPLDPAK

-1559 SESAVPDAL
+1559 SEQTVPDAL
-1568 LVEMVPAGFEL
+1568 LVEMLPAGFEL
-1579 ENPALGNSI
+1579 ENPALGTSI

-1615 DDRYTAALDLSEGS
+1615 DDRYTAALDLSEGG

-1650 QMEDMYRPELRAVGE
+1650 QVEDMYRPELRAVGQ

>member
-1 MLPAHERVFLLSRGV
+1 MHLSLSCPVTRLPRVAWL
-16 VMDEVSMALSFVLM
+16 
-30 GTTFYPIDSCAAL
+30 AAL
-43 AATQPGMTS
+43 
-52 MHLLKPSA
+52 LLA
-60 VPRLLRLHPSWSAWL
+60 
-75 LVGLGTLL
+75 
-83 SGCGPDKPVSQV
+83 GCGPDKPVSQV
-95 PTTESSVQ
+95 PTTESTAR
-103 QEVGAPSSVVQ
+103 QEAGEPSSVVQ
-114 ANTRQYRDA
+114 ANARQYRDA

-136 KANWQIWLSVSEGGK
+136 KANWQSWLSVSEGGK
-151 QVQGEWILAEDGRT
+151 QVQGEWILADDGRT

-183 GLGPSPQS
+183 GLGPSPLR

-267 KRVFSGRYGL
+267 KRVFSGRYAL

-288 INVNSPQ
+288 INVKEPQ

-328 SARRYRDQLEVFVS
+328 SARRYRDELEVFVS

-355 SLLDEKGNRLQV
+355 SLLDQKGNRLQV
-367 QNTDPQ
+367 QTTDPQ

-482 YGLRL
+482 YGLHL

-565 LSRATMPF
+565 ISRATMPF

-586 AEQAR
+586 AEQAK
-591 DLEARSLTLD
+591 DLEPLNLTLD

-608 SLQDELDG
+608 SLADELDG

-626 YRVSLSEPGGRAVNR
+626 YRVSLAEPGGRAVNR
-641 SRTQYGW
+641 SCTQYGW

-731 KGPTPLSL
+731 KGPTPLTL

-792 GDKAKVTLVAPHPGK
+792 GEKAKVTLVAPRPGK

-845 PEWQRHDLHISAQ
+845 PEWLRHDLHISAQ
-858 IVAPDSASRPAGKP
+858 IAAPDSDSKP
-872 QGQSLRSV
+872 VSQKSVQSLRSV

-995 EVAAL
+995 EIAAL
-1000 WSGEVSFD
+1000 WGGEVSFD
-1008 ESGKAVIP
+1008 EQGKAVIP

-1123 GAASLQLAASGKDFA
+1123 GVASLQLAASGKDFA
-1138 ISRDWYLP
+1138 ISRDWTLP

-1154 TRQRYQMLAPGQQ
+1154 TRQRYQMLAPGQE

-1186 LSLSGTPPWDPTAQW
+1186 LSLSGTPPWDPAAQW

-1227 DERAAWSKPA
+1227 DERAAWRRPA
-1237 EGKKAASEA
+1237 QGKKAASEA

-1286 LLARKEAGDTVPE
+1286 LLARKEAGDAVPE

-1334 AYSAYVL
+1334 SYSAYVL

-1351 LRLVW
+1351 LRLIW

-1377 AMGDEQNAAKAL
+1377 AMGDEQSAAKAL

-1411 EALELSLLRQHKL
+1411 QALELSLLRQHKL
-1424 AAERWPDLSAKVAD
+1424 AVERWPALSAKVAD

-1453 LLRLARFDPAVDWQA
+1453 LLRLARVDPAVDWQA

-1479 SGSAPLQQGAPEALA
+1479 SGSAPLQQGTPEALA
-1494 ASTVTNEGKGS
+1494 ASAVTNEGKGS

-1520 ARISKGMSVTRS
+1520 TRLSQGISVTRS

-1615 DDRYTAALDLSEGS
+1615 DDRYTAALDLSAGS

-1650 QMEDMYRPELRAVGE
+1650 QVEDMYRPELRAVGE
-1665 DIHEVTISE
+1665 DIHEVRISE

>member
-1 MLPAHERVFLLSRGV
+1 MRRVDSHPRFSRSSPQQMTAPGRHWPALLLAGLT
-16 VMDEVSMALSFVLM
+16 AL
-30 GTTFYPIDSCAAL
+30 
-43 AATQPGMTS
+43 
-52 MHLLKPSA
+52 
-60 VPRLLRLHPSWSAWL
+60 
-75 LVGLGTLL
+75 LL
-83 SGCGPDKPVSQV
+83 SGCGPDKPVANT
-95 PTTESSVQ
+95 PTTKVAAQ
-103 QEVGAPSSVVQ
+103 QEAGLPSSVVQ
-114 ANTRQYRDA
+114 ANARQYRDA

-136 KANWQIWLSVSEGGK
+136 KANWQSWLSVSEGGK

-260 EQITQRA
+260 EQITKRA
-267 KRVFSGRYGL
+267 KRVFSGRYAL

-288 INVNSPQ
+288 INVKEPQ

-367 QNTDPQ
+367 QTTDPQ

-387 LAEQGKHLAVL
+387 LAEQGNHLAVL

-474 PDNLGAAH
+474 PDSLGAAH

-497 ISLKTAAGS
+497 INLKTAAGS

-525 LGKGPDGEVTSLDA
+525 LGKGPDGEVTDLDA
-539 ALTLPLQGDYLYG
+539 VLTLPLQGDYLYG

-565 LSRATMPF
+565 ISRATMPF

-586 AEQAR
+586 AEQAK
-591 DLEARSLTLD
+591 DLEPLNLTLD

-608 SLQDELDG
+608 SLADELDG

-674 QILNLDEQGQPVAG
+674 QILNLDAQGQPVAG

-731 KGPTPLSL
+731 KGPTPLTL

-785 DKRAYQA
+785 DKRAYLA
-792 GDKAKVTLVAPHPGK
+792 GDKVKVTLVAPRPGK

-858 IVAPDSASRPAGKP
+858 IAAPDSTSKPVGKQ

-995 EVAAL
+995 EIAAL

-1071 QLRNMSGEDQTLSL
+1071 QLRNMSGEDQILSL

-1123 GAASLQLAASGKDFA
+1123 GVASLQLAASGKDFA
-1138 ISRDWYLP
+1138 ISRDWTLP

-1167 MSFAPAELA
+1167 MSFVPAELA
-1176 GLDRANLQGL
+1176 GLDRANPQGL
-1186 LSLSGTPPWDPTAQW
+1186 LSLSGTPPWDPAAQW

-1227 DERAAWSKPA
+1227 DERIAWSKPA
-1237 EGKKAASEA
+1237 DGKKAASEA

-1286 LLARKEAGDTVPE
+1286 LLARKEAGDAVPE

-1389 SRALAT
+1389 SRALTT

-1411 EALELSLLRQHKL
+1411 QALELSLLRQHKL
-1424 AAERWPDLSAKVAD
+1424 AAERWPALSAKVAD

-1468 RVTSSLGSGSL
+1468 KVTSSLGSGSL

-1494 ASTVTNEGKGS
+1494 ASTVTNEGRGS

-1511 LIGYPEQAP
+1511 LVGYPEQAP
-1520 ARISKGMSVTRS
+1520 TRLSQGISVTRS
-1532 WFNSDGQPFDPAK
+1532 WFNSDGQRFDPTK

-1650 QMEDMYRPELRAVGE
+1650 QVEDMYRPELRAVGE
-1665 DIHEVTISE
+1665 DIHEVLISE

>member
-1 MLPAHERVFLLSRGV
+1 MRLFDSPSASHRSTAETGALRRRWSTLLLCGV
-16 VMDEVSMALSFVLM
+16 V
-30 GTTFYPIDSCAAL
+30 G
-43 AATQPGMTS
+43 
-52 MHLLKPSA
+52 
-60 VPRLLRLHPSWSAWL
+60 
-75 LVGLGTLL
+75 LL
-83 SGCGPDKPVSQV
+83 SGCGPAKPTSQIS
-95 PTTESSVQ
+95 TTESTAQ
-103 QEVGAPSSVVQ
+103 QEAGAPTSVVQ
-114 ANTRQYRDA
+114 ANARQYRDA

-136 KANWQIWLSVSEGGK
+136 KANWQSWLGVSEGGK
-151 QVQGEWILAEDGRT
+151 QVQGEWILADDGRT

-215 DELRLPISAVNVDE
+215 QELRLPISAVNVDE

-247 EYRPGAGMGNWEL
+247 EYRPGSGMGNWEL
-260 EQITQRA
+260 EQITKRA
-267 KRVFSGRYGL
+267 KRVFSGRYAL

-288 INVNSPQ
+288 INVKEPQ

-328 SARRYRDQLEVFVS
+328 SARRYSDQLEVFVS

-367 QNTDPQ
+367 QTTDPQ

-387 LAEQGKHLAVL
+387 LAEQGNHLAVL

-460 KQPDGQLLEQKRLL
+460 KQPDGQLFEQKRLL

-497 ISLKTAAGS
+497 INLKTAAGS

-539 ALTLPLQGDYLYG
+539 SLTLPLQGDYLYG

-565 LSRATMPF
+565 ISRATMPF

-586 AEQAR
+586 AEQAK

-608 SLQDELDG
+608 SLTDELNG

-731 KGPTPLSL
+731 KGPTPLTL

-792 GDKAKVTLVAPHPGK
+792 GDKAKVTLVAPRPGK
-807 GLLLVEDGDGLRWWQ
+807 GLLMVEDGDGLRWWQ

-858 IVAPDSASRPAGKP
+858 IAAPDSASKPAGKQ

-901 DKAVPLTRLEV
+901 DTAVPLTRLEV

-995 EVAAL
+995 EIAAL

-1008 ESGKAVIP
+1008 QQGKAVIP

-1071 QLRNMSGEDQTLSL
+1071 QLRNMSGEEQTLSL

-1096 GELPGTLSLKNGEE
+1096 GELPRTLALKNGEE

-1123 GAASLQLAASGKDFA
+1123 GVASLQLAASGKDFV
-1138 ISRDWYLP
+1138 ISRDWTLP

-1167 MSFAPAELA
+1167 MSFAPAELT

-1186 LSLSGTPPWDPTAQW
+1186 LSLSGTPPWDPAAQW

-1254 RLQRLQL
+1254 RLLRLQL

-1286 LLARKEAGDTVPE
+1286 LLARKEAGDAVPE

-1351 LRLVW
+1351 LRLIW

-1411 EALELSLLRQHKL
+1411 EALEFSLLRQHKL
-1424 AAERWPDLSAKVAD
+1424 AVERWPALSAKVAD

-1453 LLRLARFDPAVDWQA
+1453 LLRLARFDPAADWQA
-1468 RVTSSLGSGSL
+1468 KVTSSLGSGSL

-1494 ASTVTNEGKGS
+1494 ASSVTNEGRGA

-1511 LIGYPEQAP
+1511 LVGYPEQAP
-1520 ARISKGMSVTRS
+1520 ARISKGLSVTRS

-1650 QMEDMYRPELRAVGE
+1650 QVEDMYRPELRAVGE
-1665 DIHEVTISE
+1665 DIHEVRISE

>member
-1 MLPAHERVFLLSRGV
+1 MRPFDPRPAAHQYAHAF
-16 VMDEVSMALSFVLM
+16 VS
-30 GTTFYPIDSCAAL
+30 P
-43 AATQPGMTS
+43 
-52 MHLLKPSA
+52 
-60 VPRLLRLHPSWSAWL
+60 LRRRWSAL
-75 LVGLGTLL
+75 LLTGLTGLL
-83 SGCGPDKPVSQV
+83 LAGCGPDKPAATADQAPAAWQV
-95 PTTESSVQ
+95 A
-103 QEVGAPSSVVQ
+103 GAPDTVVQ
-114 ANTRQYRDA
+114 ANARQYRDA

-136 KANWQIWLSVSEGGK
+136 KSNWQTWLSVSEGGK
-151 QVQGEWILAEDGRT
+151 QLQGEWVLAEDGRT
-165 LYFPNVQPDKS
+165 LYFPQVAPDKR
-176 YEVSLKA
+176 YKVTLKA
-183 GLGPSPQS
+183 GLGPEAQS

-205 TASGMVLPLR
+205 AASGMVLPLR
-215 DELRLPISAVNVDE
+215 QELRLPISAVNVDE

-260 EQITQRA
+260 EQITSRA
-267 KRVFSGRYGL
+267 KRVFSGRYAL
-277 ELDANRRETRL
+277 ELDPNRRETRL
-288 INVNSPQ
+288 INVKEPQ

-342 SLASADPLKDVQL
+342 ALSSADPLKEVQL

-367 QNTDPQ
+367 QQTDLR

-408 TFDLGTQP
+408 AFELGTQP

-474 PDNLGAAH
+474 PDSLGAAH

-497 ISLKTAAGS
+497 ITLKTAAGS

-525 LGKGPDGEVTSLDA
+525 LGKGPDGELLNPQE

-565 LSRATMPF
+565 ISRATMPF

-586 AEQAR
+586 TEQAR
-591 DLEARSLTLD
+591 DLEPVTLTLD
-601 AQGQGTF
+601 KQGHGAF
-608 SLQDELDG
+608 SLVDQLASVG
-616 VRALGPLEVA
+616 TLGPLEVA

-648 PAGSQWP
+648 PTGSQWP

-666 EGGKPLPF
+666 EGGKTLPF

-688 AVKVRLINE
+688 EVKVRLVNE

-731 KGPTPLSL
+731 KGPTTLSL
-739 QLAAGWY
+739 PLAAGWY

-792 GDKAKVTLVAPHPGK
+792 GDKAKVTLVAPRAGK

-822 RIELKGAGGDAKDAR
+822 RIELRAEGGGLAEAR

-858 IVAPDSASRPAGKP
+858 IAAPDSESKP
-872 QGQSLRSV
+872 VSQKSVQSLRSV
-880 GLVPLTLDREARR
+880 GLVPLALDREARR

-912 TATSTPNSQGR
+912 AVTSTPNSQGR

-980 DRAPLKKGGALESRV
+980 DAPALKKGGALESRV
-995 EVAAL
+995 EIAAL

-1038 GEAERAVK
+1038 GQAERAVK

-1071 QLRNMSGEDQTLSL
+1071 QLRNMSGEDQSLSL
-1085 VWTLNGGLKAN
+1085 TWTLTGGLQA
-1096 GELPGTLSLKNGEE
+1096 GGALPETLALKNGEE

-1123 GAASLQLAASGKDFA
+1123 GVARLQLAASGKDFA
-1138 ISRDWYLP
+1138 VNREWSLP
-1146 LRSPWPAE
+1146 LRSPWPAQ
-1154 TRQRYQMLAPGQQ
+1154 TRQRYQMLAPNQQ
-1167 MSFAPAELA
+1167 MSFAQSELA
-1176 GLDRANLQGL
+1176 GLDPANLQGL
-1186 LSLSGTPPWDPTAQW
+1186 LSLSGTPPWDPAGQW
-1201 QALADYPYACLE
+1201 QALAQYPYACLE

-1227 DERAAWSKPA
+1227 DERAAWSNNLPNVDKPV
-1237 EGKKAASEA
+1237 SEA
-1246 DVQRALLQ
+1246 DLQRALLQ

-1261 PSGGFGLWDGR
+1261 PGGGFGLWDGR

-1286 LLARKEAGDTVPE
+1286 LLTRKEAGDAVPE
-1299 AMLNQALNRLQ
+1299 AMLSQAINRLQ
-1310 SYLTD
+1310 SYLGD

-1334 AYSAYVL
+1334 AYSAFVL
-1341 ARVGKAPLAT
+1341 ARVGKAPLST
-1351 LRLVW
+1351 LRLIW

-1377 AMGDEQNAAKAL
+1377 AMGDEQTAAKVL
-1389 SRALAT
+1389 TRALAT
-1395 ERGDDYLG
+1395 PRGDDYLA

-1411 EALELSLLRQHKL
+1411 GALELALLRLHKL
-1424 AAERWPDLSAKVAD
+1424 AEDRWPEFSAKVAD

-1453 LLRLARFDPAVDWQA
+1453 LLRLAQVDPAADWQA
-1468 RVTSSLGSGSL
+1468 RVASISGDQAIA
-1479 SGSAPLQQGAPEALA
+1479 GKNSAQIGAPEALA
-1494 ASTVTNEGKGS
+1494 ATGVTNEGKGS

-1511 LIGYPEQAP
+1511 LVGYPEQAP
-1520 ARISKGMSVTRS
+1520 KRISQGMSVTRS
-1532 WFNSDGQPFDPAK
+1532 WFNADGQHFDPAK

-1559 SESAVPDAL
+1559 SEQTVPDAL
-1568 LVEMVPAGFEL
+1568 LVEMLPAGFEL
-1579 ENPALGNSI
+1579 ENPALGTSI

-1615 DDRYTAALDLSEGS
+1615 DDRYTAALDLSEGG

-1650 QMEDMYRPELRAVGE
+1650 QVEDMYRPELRAVGQ

>member
-1 MLPAHERVFLLSRGV
+1 MRLFDSPSASHRSIAETGALRRRWSTLLLCGV
-16 VMDEVSMALSFVLM
+16 V
-30 GTTFYPIDSCAAL
+30 G
-43 AATQPGMTS
+43 
-52 MHLLKPSA
+52 
-60 VPRLLRLHPSWSAWL
+60 
-75 LVGLGTLL
+75 LL
-83 SGCGPDKPVSQV
+83 SGCGPDKPTSQV
-95 PTTESSVQ
+95 PTTESTAQ
-103 QEVGAPSSVVQ
+103 QEAGAPTSVVQ
-114 ANTRQYRDA
+114 ANARQYRDA
-123 PALALVFSGPLAP
+123 PALALVFSGPLSP
-136 KANWQIWLSVSEGGK
+136 KANWQSWLGVSEGGK
-151 QVQGEWILAEDGRT
+151 QVQGEWILADDGRT

-215 DELRLPISAVNVDE
+215 QELRLPISAVNVDE

-260 EQITQRA
+260 EQITKRA
-267 KRVFSGRYGL
+267 KRVFSGRYAL

-288 INVNSPQ
+288 INVKEPQ

-367 QNTDPQ
+367 QTTDPQ

-387 LAEQGKHLAVL
+387 LAEQGNHLAVL

-497 ISLKTAAGS
+497 INLKTAAGS

-525 LGKGPDGEVTSLDA
+525 LGKGPDGEVTDLDA
-539 ALTLPLQGDYLYG
+539 ALTMPLQGDYLYG

-565 LSRATMPF
+565 ISRATMPF

-591 DLEARSLTLD
+591 DLEPLNLTLNE
-601 AQGQGTF
+601 QGLGTF
-608 SLQDELDG
+608 SLADELDG

-641 SRTQYGW
+641 NRTQYGW

-674 QILNLDEQGQPVAG
+674 QILNLDDKGQPVAG

-731 KGPTPLSL
+731 KGPTPLTL

-785 DKRAYQA
+785 DKRAYLA
-792 GDKAKVTLVAPHPGK
+792 GDKAKVTLVAPRPGK

-822 RIELKGAGGDAKDAR
+822 RIELKGAAGDAKDAR
-837 GEFEIPVS
+837 SEFEIPVS

-858 IVAPDSASRPAGKP
+858 IAAPDSASKP
-872 QGQSLRSV
+872 VSSQQGQSLRSV

-901 DKAVPLTRLEV
+901 EKAVPLTRLEV

-937 DYQPLDPFEI
+937 DYQPLDPFET

-995 EVAAL
+995 EIAAL

-1016 LDLPNFNGELAL
+1016 LELPNFNGELAL

-1085 VWTLNGGLKAN
+1085 AWTLNGGLKAN
-1096 GELPGTLSLKNGEE
+1096 GELPGTLILKNGEE

-1123 GAASLQLAASGKDFA
+1123 GVASLQLAASGKDFA
-1138 ISRDWYLP
+1138 ISRDWTLP

-1167 MSFAPAELA
+1167 MSFAPAELT

-1186 LSLSGTPPWDPTAQW
+1186 LSLSGTPPWDPAAQW

-1227 DERAAWSKPA
+1227 DERIAWSKPA

-1286 LLARKEAGDTVPE
+1286 LLARKEAGDAVPE

-1320 RWSSAPEHSRLAYQ
+1320 RWSRAPEHSRLAYQ

-1351 LRLVW
+1351 LRLIW

-1411 EALELSLLRQHKL
+1411 GALEFSLLRQYKL
-1424 AAERWPDLSAKVAD
+1424 AAERWPALSAKVAD

-1468 RVTSSLGSGSL
+1468 KVASSSGSEAL
-1479 SGSAPLQQGAPEALA
+1479 NGSAPLQQGAPEALA

-1511 LIGYPEQAP
+1511 LVGYPEQAP

-1615 DDRYTAALDLSEGS
+1615 DDRYTAALDLNEGS

-1650 QMEDMYRPELRAVGE
+1650 QVEDMYRPELRAVGE
-1665 DIHEVTISE
+1665 DIHEVIISE

>member
-1 MLPAHERVFLLSRGV
+1 MHLFDSRPFSRCSAHGVLSLNHRRWPALLLSGLT
-16 VMDEVSMALSFVLM
+16 ALL
-30 GTTFYPIDSCAAL
+30 L
-43 AATQPGMTS
+43 A
-52 MHLLKPSA
+52 
-60 VPRLLRLHPSWSAWL
+60 
-75 LVGLGTLL
+75 
-83 SGCGPDKPVSQV
+83 GCGPDKPETRAPS
-95 PTTESSVQ
+95 TEPAAQ
-103 QEVGAPSSVVQ
+103 QETGAPDSVVQ
-114 ANTRQYRDA
+114 ANARQYRDA
-123 PALALVFSGPLAP
+123 PALALVFSGPLVP
-136 KANWQIWLSVSEGGK
+136 RANWQSWLVVNEGGK

-165 LYFPNVQPDKS
+165 LYFPQVAPDKS
-176 YEVSLKA
+176 YEVTLKS
-183 GLGPSPQS
+183 GLGPDPQR

-215 DELRLPISAVNVDE
+215 QELRLPISAVNVDE

-260 EQITQRA
+260 EQITSRA
-267 KRVFSGRYGL
+267 KRVFSGRYAL
-277 ELDANRRETRL
+277 ELDANRREARL
-288 INVNSPQ
+288 INVKEPQ

-342 SLASADPLKDVQL
+342 SLASADPLKEVQF

-367 QNTDPQ
+367 QTSDPQ

-398 RLDGAALDLS
+398 RLDGAALDLAA
-408 TFDLGTQP
+408 FDLGTQP

-474 PDNLGAAH
+474 PDSLGAAH

-497 ISLKTAAGS
+497 INLKTAAGS

-525 LGKGPDGEVTSLDA
+525 LGKGPDGELLA
-539 ALTLPLQGDYLYG
+539 LQEALTLPLQGDYLYG

-565 LSRATMPF
+565 ISRATMPF
-573 TQWQEFTLGDVLL
+573 TQWQAFTLGDVLL
-586 AEQAR
+586 AEQAKEPEP
-591 DLEARSLTLD
+591 LNITLNE
-601 AQGQGTF
+601 QGQGTF
-608 SLQDELDG
+608 SLVNELDG
-616 VRALGPLEVA
+616 VSALGPLEVA

-655 ALKADFVADRV
+655 ALRADFVADRV

-688 AVKVRLINE
+688 TVKVRLINE

-719 YLEQEQT
+719 YLEQVQT

-731 KGPTPLSL
+731 KGPTPLTL

-773 EQARPDKIAITL
+773 EQARPDKIAISL

-792 GDKAKVTLVAPHPGK
+792 GDKAKVTLVAPRPGK

-822 RIELKGAGGDAKDAR
+822 RIELKGVGSDAKEAR

-858 IVAPDSASRPAGKP
+858 IAAPDSESKP
-872 QGQSLRSV
+872 VSQKSVQSLRSV

-893 LPLTLSAP
+893 MPLSLSAP

-937 DYQPLDPFEI
+937 DYQPLSPFEI

-980 DRAPLKKGGALESRV
+980 DAPALKKGGALESRV
-995 EVAAL
+995 EIAAL

-1028 MALAWNEQQV
+1028 MALAWNAQQV

-1057 PRFGARGDETRALV
+1057 PRFGASGDETRALM
-1071 QLRNMSGEDQTLSL
+1071 QLRNMSGEDQSLSL
-1085 VWTLNGGLKAN
+1085 VWTLTGRLQAG
-1096 GELPGTLSLKNGEE
+1096 GELPETLTLKNGEE

-1123 GAASLQLAASGKDFA
+1123 GVASLHLAASGKGFA
-1138 ISRDWYLP
+1138 ISRDWSLP
-1146 LRSPWPAE
+1146 LRSPWPAQ
-1154 TRQRYQMLAPGQQ
+1154 TRQRYQMLTPGQQ
-1167 MSFAPAELA
+1167 MSFAQSELA
-1176 GLDRANLQGL
+1176 GLDPANLQGL
-1186 LSLSGTPPWDPTAQW
+1186 LSLSGTPPWDPAAQW

-1227 DERAAWSKPA
+1227 DERAAWSKPVQ
-1237 EGKKAASEA
+1237 GSKPVSEA
-1246 DVQRALLQ
+1246 DVQRTLLQ

-1286 LLARKEAGDTVPE
+1286 LLTRKEAGDAVPE
-1299 AMLNQALNRLQ
+1299 AMLSQALNRLQ

-1351 LRLVW
+1351 LRLIW

-1389 SRALAT
+1389 ARALAT
-1395 ERGDDYLG
+1395 ERGEDYLG

-1411 EALELSLLRQHKL
+1411 EALELSLLRQHRL
-1424 AAERWPDLSAKVAD
+1424 AEDRWPALSARVAD

-1453 LLRLARFDPAVDWQA
+1453 LLRLARFDPAADWQA
-1468 RVTSSLGSGSL
+1468 KVVSINGDHPVAGKNSL
-1479 SGSAPLQQGAPEALA
+1479 QIGAPEALA
-1494 ASTVTNEGKGS
+1494 ATAVTNEGKGS

-1511 LIGYPEQAP
+1511 LVGYPEQAP
-1520 ARISKGMSVTRS
+1520 ARISQGMSVTRS
-1532 WFNSDGQPFDPAK
+1532 WFNADGKPLDPAK

-1559 SESAVPDAL
+1559 SEQTVPDAL
-1568 LVEMVPAGFEL
+1568 LVEMLPAGFEL
-1579 ENPALGNSI
+1579 ENPALGTSL

-1615 DDRYTAALDLSEGS
+1615 DDRYTAALDLSEGG

-1650 QMEDMYRPELRAVGE
+1650 QVEDMYRPELRAVGQ
-1665 DIHEVTISE
+1665 DIHEVIISE

>member
-1 MLPAHERVFLLSRGV
+1 MHLSLSCPVTRLPRVAWL
-16 VMDEVSMALSFVLM
+16 
-30 GTTFYPIDSCAAL
+30 AAL
-43 AATQPGMTS
+43 
-52 MHLLKPSA
+52 LLA
-60 VPRLLRLHPSWSAWL
+60 
-75 LVGLGTLL
+75 
-83 SGCGPDKPVSQV
+83 GCGPDKPVSQV
-95 PTTESSVQ
+95 PTTESTAR
-103 QEVGAPSSVVQ
+103 QEAGEPSSVVQ
-114 ANTRQYRDA
+114 ANARQYRDA

-136 KANWQIWLSVSEGGK
+136 KANWQSWLSVSEGGK
-151 QVQGEWILAEDGRT
+151 QVQGEWILADDGRT
-165 LYFPNVQPDKS
+165 LYFPNVQPGKS

-183 GLGPSPQS
+183 GLGPSPLR

-260 EQITQRA
+260 EQITKRA
-267 KRVFSGRYGL
+267 KRVFSGRYAL

-288 INVNSPQ
+288 INVKEPQ

-328 SARRYRDQLEVFVS
+328 SARRYRDELEVFVS

-355 SLLDEKGNRLQV
+355 SLLDQKGNRLQV
-367 QNTDPQ
+367 QTTDPQ

-387 LAEQGKHLAVL
+387 LAEQGNHLAVL

-482 YGLRL
+482 YGLHL

-497 ISLKTAAGS
+497 INLKTAAGS

-586 AEQAR
+586 AEQAK
-591 DLEARSLTLD
+591 DLEPRSLTLD

-608 SLQDELDG
+608 SLADELDG

-655 ALKADFVADRV
+655 ALKADFVAERV

-688 AVKVRLINE
+688 GVKVRLINE

-731 KGPTPLSL
+731 KGPTPLTL

-792 GDKAKVTLVAPHPGK
+792 GDKAKVTLVAPRPGK

-858 IVAPDSASRPAGKP
+858 IAAPDSDSKP
-872 QGQSLRSV
+872 VSQKSVQSLRSV
-880 GLVPLTLDREARR
+880 GLVPFTLDREARR

-937 DYQPLDPFEI
+937 DYQPLDPFAI

-995 EVAAL
+995 EIAAL

-1016 LDLPNFNGELAL
+1016 LELPNFNGELAL

-1085 VWTLNGGLKAN
+1085 AWTLNGGLKAN
-1096 GELPGTLSLKNGEE
+1096 GELPGTLALKNGEE

-1123 GAASLQLAASGKDFA
+1123 GVARLQLAASGKDFA
-1138 ISRDWYLP
+1138 ISRDWTLP

-1154 TRQRYQMLAPGQQ
+1154 TRQRYQMLAPGQE
-1167 MSFAPAELA
+1167 MAFAPAELA

-1186 LSLSGTPPWDPTAQW
+1186 LSLSGTPPWDPAAQW

-1227 DERAAWSKPA
+1227 DERAAWRKPA
-1237 EGKKAASEA
+1237 EGNKPASEA

-1286 LLARKEAGDTVPE
+1286 LLARKEAGDAVPE

-1351 LRLVW
+1351 LRLIW

-1411 EALELSLLRQHKL
+1411 QALELSLLRQHKL
-1424 AAERWPDLSAKVAD
+1424 AAERWPALSAKVAD

-1453 LLRLARFDPAVDWQA
+1453 LLRLARVDPAVDWQA
-1468 RVTSSLGSGSL
+1468 RVASSLGSGSL
-1479 SGSAPLQQGAPEALA
+1479 SGSAPLQQGTPEALA
-1494 ASTVTNEGKGS
+1494 ASAVTNEGKGS

-1511 LIGYPEQAP
+1511 LVGYPEQAP
-1520 ARISKGMSVTRS
+1520 ARISMGMSVTRS
-1532 WFNSDGQPFDPAK
+1532 WFNSDGQRFDPTK

-1650 QMEDMYRPELRAVGE
+1650 QVEDMYRPEIRAVGE
-1665 DIHEVTISE
+1665 DIHEVIISE

>member
-1 MLPAHERVFLLSRGV
+1 MRRVDSHPRFSCSSPQQTVVSGRRWPALL
-16 VMDEVSMALSFVLM
+16 
-30 GTTFYPIDSCAAL
+30 L
-43 AATQPGMTS
+43 AGLTG
-52 MHLLKPSA
+52 LLLA
-60 VPRLLRLHPSWSAWL
+60 
-75 LVGLGTLL
+75 
-83 SGCGPDKPVSQV
+83 GCGPDKPASQV
-95 PTTESSVQ
+95 PTTESIAQ
-103 QEVGAPSSVVQ
+103 QEAGAPTSVVQ
-114 ANTRQYRDA
+114 ANARQYRDA

-136 KANWQIWLSVSEGGK
+136 KANWQSWLGVSEGGK
-151 QVQGEWILAEDGRT
+151 QVQGEWILADDGRT

-260 EQITQRA
+260 EQITKRA
-267 KRVFSGRYGL
+267 KRVFSGRYAL
-277 ELDANRRETRL
+277 ELDANRREARL
-288 INVNSPQ
+288 INVKEPQ

-342 SLASADPLKDVQL
+342 SLASADPLNDVQF

-367 QNTDPQ
+367 QTTDPQ

-387 LAEQGKHLAVL
+387 LAEQGNHLAVL

-497 ISLKTAAGS
+497 INLKTAAGS

-565 LSRATMPF
+565 ISRATMPF

-586 AEQAR
+586 AEQAK

-608 SLQDELDG
+608 SLADELDG

-674 QILNLDEQGQPVAG
+674 QILNLDAQGQPVAG
-688 AVKVRLINE
+688 AVKVRLVNE

-731 KGPTPLSL
+731 KGPTPLTL

-792 GDKAKVTLVAPHPGK
+792 GDKVKVTLVAPRPGK

-858 IVAPDSASRPAGKP
+858 IAAPDSTSKPVGKQ

-995 EVAAL
+995 EIAAL

-1008 ESGKAVIP
+1008 QQGKAVIP

-1096 GELPGTLSLKNGEE
+1096 GELPGTLALKNGEE

-1123 GAASLQLAASGKDFA
+1123 GVASLQLAASGKDFA

-1167 MSFAPAELA
+1167 MSFAPAELV

-1186 LSLSGTPPWDPTAQW
+1186 LSLSGTPPWDPAAQW

-1286 LLARKEAGDTVPE
+1286 LLARKEAGDAVPE

-1351 LRLVW
+1351 LRLIW

-1403 DYGSPLRD
+1403 DYGSALRD
-1411 EALELSLLRQHKL
+1411 QALELSLLRQHKL
-1424 AAERWPDLSAKVAD
+1424 AAERWPALSAKVAD

-1479 SGSAPLQQGAPEALA
+1479 SGSAPLQQGDPEALA

-1520 ARISKGMSVTRS
+1520 TRLNQGISVTRS
-1532 WFNSDGQPFDPAK
+1532 WFNSDGQRFDPAK

-1650 QMEDMYRPELRAVGE
+1650 QVEDMYRPEIRALGE
-1665 DIHEVTISE
+1665 DIHEVRISE

>member
-1 MLPAHERVFLLSRGV
+1 MCRVSR
-16 VMDEVSMALSFVLM
+16 MPYPVS
-30 GTTFYPIDSCAAL
+30 CHAAL
-43 AATQPGMTS
+43 AALQLGMEP
-52 MHLLKPSA
+52 M
-60 VPRLLRLHPSWSAWL
+60 RLFDSPPASHRSHAGTGALRHRWSAL
-75 LVGLGTLL
+75 LL
-83 SGCGPDKPVSQV
+83 SGLAGLLLAGCGPDKPVANT
-95 PTTESSVQ
+95 PTTQ
-103 QEVGAPSSVVQ
+103 PAAGQGAGAPSSVVQ
-114 ANTRQYRDA
+114 ANARQYRDA
-123 PALALVFSGPLAP
+123 PALVLVFSGPLAP
-136 KANWQIWLSVSEGGK
+136 KANWQSWLSVSEGGK
-151 QVQGEWILAEDGRT
+151 QVQGEWILADDGRT

-176 YEVSLKA
+176 YEVSLKS
-183 GLGPSPQS
+183 GLGPSPQR

-215 DELRLPISAVNVDE
+215 QELRLPISAVNVDE

-247 EYRPGAGMGNWEL
+247 EYRPGSGMGNWEL
-260 EQITQRA
+260 EQITKRA
-267 KRVFSGRYGL
+267 KRVFSGRYAL

-288 INVNSPQ
+288 INVKEPQ

-367 QNTDPQ
+367 QTTNPQ

-387 LAEQGKHLAVL
+387 LAEQGNHLAVL

-482 YGLRL
+482 YGQRL

-539 ALTLPLQGDYLYG
+539 ALSLPLQGDYLYG

-565 LSRATMPF
+565 ISRATMPF

-586 AEQAR
+586 AEQAK
-591 DLEARSLTLD
+591 DLEPLNLTLD
-601 AQGQGTF
+601 AQGLGTF
-608 SLQDELDG
+608 SLADELDG

-626 YRVSLSEPGGRAVNR
+626 YRVSLAEPGGRAVNR

-731 KGPTPLSL
+731 KGPTPLTL

-792 GDKAKVTLVAPHPGK
+792 GDKAKVTLVAPRPGK

-858 IVAPDSASRPAGKP
+858 IAAPDSASKP
-872 QGQSLRSV
+872 VSGQQGQSLRSV

-995 EVAAL
+995 EIAAL

-1008 ESGKAVIP
+1008 QQGKAVIP

-1085 VWTLNGGLKAN
+1085 AWTLNGGLKAN
-1096 GELPGTLSLKNGEE
+1096 DELPGTLSLKNGEE

-1123 GAASLQLAASGKDFA
+1123 GVASLQLAASGKNFA

-1167 MSFAPAELA
+1167 MSFAPAELT

-1186 LSLSGTPPWDPTAQW
+1186 LSLSGTPPWDPAAQW

-1286 LLARKEAGDTVPE
+1286 LLARKEAGDAVPE

-1351 LRLVW
+1351 LRLIW

-1411 EALELSLLRQHKL
+1411 QALELSLLRQHKL

-1468 RVTSSLGSGSL
+1468 KVTSSLGSESL

-1511 LIGYPEQAP
+1511 LVGYPEQAP
-1520 ARISKGMSVTRS
+1520 AQISKGMSVTRS
-1532 WFNSDGQPFDPAK
+1532 WFNSDGQRFDPAK
-1545 VKVGDLVVVRLNVS
+1545 VRVGDLVVVRLNVS

-1650 QMEDMYRPELRAVGE
+1650 QVEDMYRPELRAVGE
-1665 DIHEVTISE
+1665 DIHEVIISE

>member
-1 MLPAHERVFLLSRGV
+1 MCRV
-16 VMDEVSMALSFVLM
+16 
-30 GTTFYPIDSCAAL
+30 DSHPRFSCSSPQQ
-43 AATQPGMTS
+43 T
-52 MHLLKPSA
+52 A
-60 VPRLLRLHPSWSAWL
+60 VPGRRWSAL
-75 LVGLGTLL
+75 LLAGFTALLL
-83 SGCGPDKPVSQV
+83 SGCGPDKPVANG
-95 PTTESSVQ
+95 PTTQTDAQ
-103 QEVGAPSSVVQ
+103 QEAGAPSSVVQ
-114 ANTRQYRDA
+114 ANARQYRDA
-123 PALALVFSGPLAP
+123 PAQALVFSGPLAP
-136 KANWQIWLSVSEGGK
+136 KANWQSWLSVSEGGK
-151 QVQGEWILAEDGRT
+151 QVQGEWILADDGRT

-176 YEVSLKA
+176 YEVSLKS
-183 GLGPSPQS
+183 GLGPSPLS

-247 EYRPGAGMGNWEL
+247 EYRPGSGMGNWEL

-267 KRVFSGRYGL
+267 KRVFSGRYAL

-288 INVNSPQ
+288 INVKEPQ

-367 QNTDPQ
+367 QTTDPQ
-373 GHRRFDQVQGARLL
+373 GHRRFDEVQGARLL
-387 LAEQGKHLAVL
+387 LAEQGNHLAVL
-398 RLDGAALDLS
+398 RLDGSALDLS
-408 TFDLGTQP
+408 TFDLGTHP

-451 PGMAVELEV
+451 PGMAVELVV

-497 ISLKTAAGS
+497 INLKTAAGS

-565 LSRATMPF
+565 ISRATMPF

-586 AEQAR
+586 AEQAK
-591 DLEARSLTLD
+591 DLEPRSLTLN

-608 SLQDELDG
+608 SLADELDG

-655 ALKADFVADRV
+655 ALKADFVAERV

-674 QILNLDEQGQPVAG
+674 QILNLDDKGQPVAG
-688 AVKVRLINE
+688 AVKMRLINE

-731 KGPTPLSL
+731 KGPTPLTL

-792 GDKAKVTLVAPHPGK
+792 GDKAKVTLVAPRPGK
-807 GLLLVEDGDGLRWWQ
+807 GLLMVEDGDGLRWWQ
-822 RIELKGAGGDAKDAR
+822 RIELKGAGGGAKDAR

-858 IVAPDSASRPAGKP
+858 IAAPDSASKPVGKQ

-947 FFGRKRFAQDLFD
+947 FFGRKRFSQDLFD

-995 EVAAL
+995 EIAAL

-1057 PRFGARGDETRALV
+1057 PRFGARGDETRAMV

-1085 VWTLNGGLKAN
+1085 AWTLNGGLKAN

-1116 LTVTGAS
+1116 LTVIGAS
-1123 GAASLQLAASGKDFA
+1123 GVASLQLAASGKDFA
-1138 ISRDWYLP
+1138 ISRDWSLP

-1186 LSLSGTPPWDPTAQW
+1186 LSLSGTPPWDPAAQW
-1201 QALADYPYACLE
+1201 QALADYSYACLE

-1286 LLARKEAGDTVPE
+1286 LLARKEASDAVPE

-1424 AAERWPDLSAKVAD
+1424 AAERWSALSAKVAD

-1453 LLRLARFDPAVDWQA
+1453 LLRLARFDPAADWQA

-1511 LIGYPEQAP
+1511 LVGYPEQAP
-1520 ARISKGMSVTRS
+1520 TRLNQGISVTRS
-1532 WFNSDGQPFDPAK
+1532 WFNSDGQRFDPTK

-1650 QMEDMYRPELRAVGE
+1650 QVEDMYRPELRAVGE

>member
-1 MLPAHERVFLLSRGV
+1 MRLFDSPPASHRSHAGTGALRHRWSALLLSG
-16 VMDEVSMALSFVLM
+16 LTGLL
-30 GTTFYPIDSCAAL
+30 L
-43 AATQPGMTS
+43 A
-52 MHLLKPSA
+52 
-60 VPRLLRLHPSWSAWL
+60 
-75 LVGLGTLL
+75 
-83 SGCGPDKPVSQV
+83 GCGPDKPASQV
-95 PTTESSVQ
+95 PSTESTAQ
-103 QEVGAPSSVVQ
+103 QEAGAPTSVVQ
-114 ANTRQYRDA
+114 ANARQYRDA

-136 KANWQIWLSVSEGGK
+136 KANWQSWLGVSEGGK
-151 QVQGEWILAEDGRT
+151 QVQGEWILADDGRT

-183 GLGPSPQS
+183 GLGPSPRS

-247 EYRPGAGMGNWEL
+247 EYRPGSGMGNWEL
-260 EQITQRA
+260 EQITKRA
-267 KRVFSGRYGL
+267 KRVFSGRYAL

-288 INVNSPQ
+288 INVKEPQ

-328 SARRYRDQLEVFVS
+328 SARRYRDELEVFVS

-367 QNTDPQ
+367 QTTDPQ
-373 GHRRFDQVQGARLL
+373 GHRRFDRVQGARLL
-387 LAEQGKHLAVL
+387 LAEQGNHLAVL

-474 PDNLGAAH
+474 PDSLGAAH

-497 ISLKTAAGS
+497 INLKTAAGS

-565 LSRATMPF
+565 ISRATMPF

-586 AEQAR
+586 AEQAK
-591 DLEARSLTLD
+591 DLEPLNLTLD
-601 AQGQGTF
+601 AQGRGAF
-608 SLQDELDG
+608 SLTDELDG
-616 VRALGPLEVA
+616 VRGLGPLEVA

-674 QILNLDEQGQPVAG
+674 QILNLDDKGQPVAG

-731 KGPTPLSL
+731 KGPTPLTL

-753 QGHQSSLRVEIGSYA
+753 LGHQSSLRVEIGSYA

-785 DKRAYQA
+785 DKRAYLA
-792 GDKAKVTLVAPHPGK
+792 GDKAKVTLVAPRPGK

-822 RIELKGAGGDAKDAR
+822 RIELKGAGGDAKDVR

-858 IVAPDSASRPAGKP
+858 IVAPDSASKP
-872 QGQSLRSV
+872 MSQKSVQSLRSV

-995 EVAAL
+995 EIAAL
-1000 WSGEVSFD
+1000 WSGEVTFD

-1057 PRFGARGDETRALV
+1057 PRFGARGDKTRALV

-1085 VWTLNGGLKAN
+1085 AWTLNGGLKAN
-1096 GELPGTLSLKNGEE
+1096 GELPSTLSLKNGEE

-1123 GAASLQLAASGKDFA
+1123 GVASLQLAASGKGFA
-1138 ISRDWYLP
+1138 ISRDWTLP

-1154 TRQRYQMLAPGQQ
+1154 TRQRYQMLAPSQQ

-1186 LSLSGTPPWDPTAQW
+1186 LSLSGTPPWDPAAQW

-1272 SDEEQWLTAYAADY
+1272 SEEEQWLTVYAADY
-1286 LLARKEAGDTVPE
+1286 LLARKEAGDAVPE

-1351 LRLVW
+1351 LRLIW

-1411 EALELSLLRQHKL
+1411 EALELALLRQHKL
-1424 AAERWPDLSAKVAD
+1424 AAERWPALSAKVAD

-1479 SGSAPLQQGAPEALA
+1479 SGSVPLQQGAPEALA
-1494 ASTVTNEGKGS
+1494 ASAVTNEGKGS

-1511 LIGYPEQAP
+1511 LVGYPEQAP
-1520 ARISKGMSVTRS
+1520 ARVSKGISVTRS
-1532 WFNSDGQPFDPAK
+1532 WFNSDGQRFDPAK

-1650 QMEDMYRPELRAVGE
+1650 QVEDMYRPELRAVGE
-1665 DIHEVTISE
+1665 DIHEVIISE

>member
-1 MLPAHERVFLLSRGV
+1 MP
-16 VMDEVSMALSFVLM
+16 
-30 GTTFYPIDSCAAL
+30 YPVPCHAAMAAL
-43 AATQPGMTS
+43 YPGMDPMRLFTLRPVFHHAVRSPSFPFKRRAAALLLAWVTS
-52 MHLLKPSA
+52 LLLA
-60 VPRLLRLHPSWSAWL
+60 
-75 LVGLGTLL
+75 
-83 SGCGPDKPVSQV
+83 GCGPDKPA
-95 PTTESSVQ
+95 TTAEAPAAQ
-103 QEVGAPSSVVQ
+103 QEIGAPDAVVQ
-114 ANTRQYRDA
+114 ANARQYRDA

-136 KANWQIWLSVSEGGK
+136 KANWQSWLGVSEGGK
-151 QVQGEWILAEDGRT
+151 QVQGEWILADDGRT

-183 GLGPSPQS
+183 GLGPSPQR

-260 EQITQRA
+260 EQITKRA
-267 KRVFSGRYGL
+267 KRVFSGRYAL

-288 INVNSPQ
+288 INVKEPQ

-367 QNTDPQ
+367 QTTDPQ

-387 LAEQGKHLAVL
+387 LAEQGNHLAVL

-474 PDNLGAAH
+474 PDSLGAAH

-487 PDDAPLGRWT
+487 TDDAPLGRWS
-497 ISLKTAAGS
+497 INLKSAAGS

-539 ALTLPLQGDYLYG
+539 ALSLPLQGDYLYG

-586 AEQAR
+586 AEQAW
-591 DLEARSLTLD
+591 DLEQRSLTLD

-608 SLQDELDG
+608 SLADELDG

-674 QILNLDEQGQPVAG
+674 QILNLDAQGQPVAG
-688 AVKVRLINE
+688 TVKVRLINE

-731 KGPTPLSL
+731 KGPTPLTL

-792 GDKAKVTLVAPHPGK
+792 GDKAKVTLVASRPGK
-807 GLLLVEDGDGLRWWQ
+807 GLLMVEDGDGLRWWQ
-822 RIELKGAGGDAKDAR
+822 RIELKGADGDAKDAR

-858 IVAPDSASRPAGKP
+858 IAAPDSTSKPAGKQ

-995 EVAAL
+995 EIAAL

-1008 ESGKAVIP
+1008 EQGKAVIP
-1016 LDLPNFNGELAL
+1016 LELPNFNGELAL

-1038 GEAERAVK
+1038 GEAERALK

-1057 PRFGARGDETRALV
+1057 PRFGARGDITRALV

-1085 VWTLNGGLKAN
+1085 DWTLNGGLKAN
-1096 GELPGTLSLKNGEE
+1096 GELPSTLSLKNGEE

-1123 GAASLQLAASGKDFA
+1123 GVARLQLAASGKDIA
-1138 ISRDWYLP
+1138 ISRDWSLP
-1146 LRSPWPAE
+1146 LRSPWPAQ

-1167 MSFAPAELA
+1167 MSFAPDELA
-1176 GLDRANLQGL
+1176 GLDSANLQGQ
-1186 LSLSGTPPWDPTAQW
+1186 LSLSGTPPWDPAAQW

-1227 DERAAWSKPA
+1227 DERAAWSKPVQ
-1237 EGKKAASEA
+1237 GSKPVSEA
-1246 DVQRALLQ
+1246 ELQRSLLQ

-1286 LLARKEAGDTVPE
+1286 LLARQEVGDAVPE
-1299 AMLNQALNRLQ
+1299 AMLSQALKRLQ

-1351 LRLVW
+1351 LRLIW

-1363 RSGLPLLHLSLALS
+1363 RSGLPLLHLSLAFS
-1377 AMGDEQNAAKAL
+1377 AMGDEQNAARAL
-1389 SRALAT
+1389 DRALAT
-1395 ERGDDYLG
+1395 ERADGYLG
-1403 DYGSPLRD
+1403 DYGSALRD
-1411 EALELSLLRQHKL
+1411 QALELSLLRRHKL
-1424 AAERWPDLSAKVAD
+1424 AEDRWPALSAQVVD

-1453 LLRLARFDPAVDWQA
+1453 LLRLTQADPAAGWQA
-1468 RVTSSLGSGSL
+1468 RITSSSGAQPVAGDTSLLLGV
-1479 SGSAPLQQGAPEALA
+1479 PEALA

-1520 ARISKGMSVTRS
+1520 ARLSQGISVTRS
-1532 WFNSDGQPFDPAK
+1532 WFNADGQRFDPAK
-1545 VKVGDLVVVRLNVS
+1545 VRVGDLVVVRLNVS

-1568 LVEMVPAGFEL
+1568 LVEMLPAGFEL
-1579 ENPALGNSI
+1579 ENPSLGNSI

-1639 VTPGRYQVPPT
+1639 VTPGHYRVPPT
-1650 QMEDMYRPELRAVGE
+1650 QVEDMYRPELRAVGE

>member
-1 MLPAHERVFLLSRGV
+1 MHLSLSCPVTRLPRVAWL
-16 VMDEVSMALSFVLM
+16 
-30 GTTFYPIDSCAAL
+30 AAL
-43 AATQPGMTS
+43 
-52 MHLLKPSA
+52 LLA
-60 VPRLLRLHPSWSAWL
+60 
-75 LVGLGTLL
+75 
-83 SGCGPDKPVSQV
+83 GCGPDKPVSQV
-95 PTTESSVQ
+95 PTTESTAR
-103 QEVGAPSSVVQ
+103 QEAGEPSSVVQ
-114 ANTRQYRDA
+114 ANARQYRDA
-123 PALALVFSGPLAP
+123 PALALVFSGPLVP
-136 KANWQIWLSVSEGGK
+136 KANWQSWLSVSEGGK
-151 QVQGEWILAEDGRT
+151 QVQGEWILADDGRT

-183 GLGPSPQS
+183 GLGPSPQR

-260 EQITQRA
+260 EQITKRA
-267 KRVFSGRYGL
+267 KRVFSGRYAL

-288 INVNSPQ
+288 INVKEPQ

-328 SARRYRDQLEVFVS
+328 SARRYRDELEVFVS

-355 SLLDEKGNRLQV
+355 SLLDQKGNRLQV
-367 QNTDPQ
+367 QTTDPQ
-373 GHRRFDQVQGARLL
+373 GHRRFDQVLGARLL
-387 LAEQGKHLAVL
+387 LAEQGNHLAVL

-482 YGLRL
+482 YGLHL
-487 PDDAPLGRWT
+487 PEDAPLGRWT
-497 ISLKTAAGS
+497 INLKTAAGS

-591 DLEARSLTLD
+591 DLEPLSLTLD

-608 SLQDELDG
+608 SLADELDG

-655 ALKADFVADRV
+655 ALKADFVAERV

-688 AVKVRLINE
+688 SVKVRLINE

-731 KGPTPLSL
+731 KGPTPLTL

-792 GDKAKVTLVAPHPGK
+792 GEKANVTLVAPRPGK

-858 IVAPDSASRPAGKP
+858 IAAPDSDSKP
-872 QGQSLRSV
+872 VSQKSVQSLRSV
-880 GLVPLTLDREARR
+880 GLVPLPLDREARR

-912 TATSTPNSQGR
+912 IATSTPNSQGR

-995 EVAAL
+995 EIAAL

-1123 GAASLQLAASGKDFA
+1123 GVASLQLAASGKDFA
-1138 ISRDWYLP
+1138 ISRDWSLP

-1154 TRQRYQMLAPGQQ
+1154 TRQRYQMLAPGQE

-1186 LSLSGTPPWDPTAQW
+1186 LSLSGTPPWDPAAQW

-1227 DERAAWSKPA
+1227 DERAAWRKPA
-1237 EGKKAASEA
+1237 QGKKAASEA

-1286 LLARKEAGDTVPE
+1286 LLARKEAGDAVPE

-1351 LRLVW
+1351 LRLIW

-1411 EALELSLLRQHKL
+1411 QALELSLLRQHKL
-1424 AAERWPDLSAKVAD
+1424 AAERWPALSAKVAD

-1453 LLRLARFDPAVDWQA
+1453 LLRLARVDPAVDWQA

-1479 SGSAPLQQGAPEALA
+1479 SGSAPLQQGTPEALA
-1494 ASTVTNEGKGS
+1494 ASAVTNEGKGS

-1532 WFNSDGQPFDPAK
+1532 WFNSDGQRFDPTK

-1588 KLEELSIEGKPAW
+1588 KLEELSIEGKPVW

-1615 DDRYTAALDLSEGS
+1615 DDRYMAALDLSAGS

-1639 VTPGRYQVPPT
+1639 VTPGRYLVPPT
-1650 QMEDMYRPELRAVGE
+1650 QVEDMYRPEIRAVGE
-1665 DIHEVTISE
+1665 DIHEVRISE

>member
-1 MLPAHERVFLLSRGV
+1 MRRV
-16 VMDEVSMALSFVLM
+16 
-30 GTTFYPIDSCAAL
+30 DSHPRFSCSSPQQ
-43 AATQPGMTS
+43 T
-52 MHLLKPSA
+52 A
-60 VPRLLRLHPSWSAWL
+60 VPGHRWPALLLAGFTAL
-75 LVGLGTLL
+75 LL
-83 SGCGPDKPVSQV
+83 SGCGPDKPVANT
-95 PTTESSVQ
+95 PTTQ
-103 QEVGAPSSVVQ
+103 PAARQEAGAPSTVVQ
-114 ANTRQYRDA
+114 ANVRQYRDA

-136 KANWQIWLSVSEGGK
+136 KANWQSWLVVSEGGK

-176 YEVSLKA
+176 YEVSLKS
-183 GLGPSPQS
+183 GLGPGPQS

-215 DELRLPISAVNVDE
+215 QELRLPISAVNVDE

-267 KRVFSGRYGL
+267 KRVFSGRYAL

-288 INVNSPQ
+288 INVKEPQ

-367 QNTDPQ
+367 QTTDPQ

-387 LAEQGKHLAVL
+387 LAEQGNHLAVL

-428 DLYRPGERLDSEIL
+428 DLYRPGEWLDSEIL

-525 LGKGPDGEVTSLDA
+525 LGKGADGEVTDLDA

-565 LSRATMPF
+565 ISRATMPF

-586 AEQAR
+586 AEQAK
-591 DLEARSLTLD
+591 DLEPLNLTLD

-608 SLQDELDG
+608 SLADELDG

-626 YRVSLSEPGGRAVNR
+626 YRVSLAEPGGRAVNR

-674 QILNLDEQGQPVAG
+674 QILNLDEQGQPVGG

-731 KGPTPLSL
+731 KGPTPFTL

-792 GDKAKVTLVAPHPGK
+792 GDKAKVTLVAPRPGK

-822 RIELKGAGGDAKDAR
+822 RIELKGAGGGAKDAR

-858 IVAPDSASRPAGKP
+858 IAAPDSASKPAGKQ

-995 EVAAL
+995 EIAAL

-1085 VWTLNGGLKAN
+1085 AWILNGGLKAN

-1110 QWLTLP
+1110 QWLSLP
-1116 LTVTGAS
+1116 LTVTGAN
-1123 GAASLQLAASGKDFA
+1123 GVASLQLVARGKDFA
-1138 ISRDWYLP
+1138 ISRDWFLP

-1186 LSLSGTPPWDPTAQW
+1186 LSLSGTPPWDPAAQW

-1237 EGKKAASEA
+1237 EGKQAASEA

-1286 LLARKEAGDTVPE
+1286 LLARKEAGDAVPE

-1377 AMGDEQNAAKAL
+1377 VMGDEQNAAKAL

-1424 AAERWPDLSAKVAD
+1424 AAERWPALSAKVAD

-1468 RVTSSLGSGSL
+1468 KVTSSLGSGAL
-1479 SGSAPLQQGAPEALA
+1479 SGSAPLQLGAPEALA
-1494 ASTVTNEGKGS
+1494 ASIVTNEGKGS

-1511 LIGYPEQAP
+1511 LVGYPEQAP
-1520 ARISKGMSVTRS
+1520 ARVSKGMSVTRS
-1532 WFNSDGQPFDPAK
+1532 WFNSDGQRFDPAK

-1629 NQQLVYLMRA
+1629 NQQLIYLMRA

-1650 QMEDMYRPELRAVGE
+1650 QVEDMYRPELRAVGE

>member
-1 MLPAHERVFLLSRGV
+1 MRLFDSPSASHRSTAGTGALRRCCSALLLCGV
-16 VMDEVSMALSFVLM
+16 V
-30 GTTFYPIDSCAAL
+30 G
-43 AATQPGMTS
+43 
-52 MHLLKPSA
+52 
-60 VPRLLRLHPSWSAWL
+60 
-75 LVGLGTLL
+75 LL
-83 SGCGPDKPVSQV
+83 SGCGPDKPASQIS
-95 PTTESSVQ
+95 TTESTAR
-103 QEVGAPSSVVQ
+103 QEAGAPTSVVQ
-114 ANTRQYRDA
+114 ANARQYRDA

-136 KANWQIWLSVSEGGK
+136 KANWQSWLGVSEGGK
-151 QVQGEWILAEDGRT
+151 QVQGEWILADDGRT

-260 EQITQRA
+260 EQITKRA
-267 KRVFSGRYGL
+267 KRVFSGRYAL

-288 INVNSPQ
+288 INVKEPQ

-328 SARRYRDQLEVFVS
+328 SARRYRDQLGVFVS

-367 QNTDPQ
+367 QTTDPQ

-387 LAEQGKHLAVL
+387 LAEQGNHLAVL

-474 PDNLGAAH
+474 LDNLGAAH

-497 ISLKTAAGS
+497 INLKTAAGS

-525 LGKGPDGEVTSLDA
+525 LGKGPDGEVTDLDA
-539 ALTLPLQGDYLYG
+539 SLTLPLQGDYLYG

-565 LSRATMPF
+565 ISRATMPF

-586 AEQAR
+586 AEQAK
-591 DLEARSLTLD
+591 DLEPLNLTLD

-608 SLQDELDG
+608 SLTDELDG
-616 VRALGPLEVA
+616 VRTLGPLEVA

-648 PAGSQWP
+648 PAGSHWP

-731 KGPTPLSL
+731 KGPTPLIL

-792 GDKAKVTLVAPHPGK
+792 GDKAKVTLVAPRPGK
-807 GLLLVEDGDGLRWWQ
+807 GLLMVEDGDGLRWWQ

-858 IVAPDSASRPAGKP
+858 IAAPDSASKPAGTQ

-880 GLVPLTLDREARR
+880 GLMPLTLDREARR

-912 TATSTPNSQGR
+912 TATSTPNSRGR

-995 EVAAL
+995 EIAAL

-1085 VWTLNGGLKAN
+1085 AWTLNGGLKAN
-1096 GELPGTLSLKNGEE
+1096 GELPSTLSLKNGEE

-1123 GAASLQLAASGKDFA
+1123 GVASLQLAASGNDFA
-1138 ISRDWYLP
+1138 ISRDWTLP

-1167 MSFAPAELA
+1167 MSFAPGELA

-1186 LSLSGTPPWDPTAQW
+1186 LSLSGTPPWDPAAQW

-1227 DERAAWSKPA
+1227 DERAVWRKPA

-1246 DVQRALLQ
+1246 DLQRALLQ

-1286 LLARKEAGDTVPE
+1286 LLARKEAGDAVPE

-1351 LRLVW
+1351 LRLIW

-1363 RSGLPLLHLSLALS
+1363 RSGLPQLHLSLALS

-1403 DYGSPLRD
+1403 DYGSQLRD

-1424 AAERWPDLSAKVAD
+1424 AAERWPALSAKVAD

-1468 RVTSSLGSGSL
+1468 KVTSSLGSGSL

-1650 QMEDMYRPELRAVGE
+1650 QVEDMYRPEIRAVGE
-1665 DIHEVTISE
+1665 DIHEVRISE

>member
-1 MLPAHERVFLLSRGV
+1 MRLFDSPSAFHRSAAGTGALRRRWSTLLLCGV
-16 VMDEVSMALSFVLM
+16 V
-30 GTTFYPIDSCAAL
+30 G
-43 AATQPGMTS
+43 
-52 MHLLKPSA
+52 
-60 VPRLLRLHPSWSAWL
+60 
-75 LVGLGTLL
+75 LL
-83 SGCGPDKPVSQV
+83 SGCGPDKPASQV
-95 PTTESSVQ
+95 PTTESTAQ
-103 QEVGAPSSVVQ
+103 QEAGAPTSVVQ
-114 ANTRQYRDA
+114 ANARQYRDA
-123 PALALVFSGPLAP
+123 PALALVFSGPLSP
-136 KANWQIWLSVSEGGK
+136 KANWQSWLGVSEGGK
-151 QVQGEWILAEDGRT
+151 QVQGEWILADDGRT

-176 YEVSLKA
+176 YEVSLKT

-200 AGASF
+200 AGSSF

-215 DELRLPISAVNVDE
+215 QELRLPISAVNVDE

-247 EYRPGAGMGNWEL
+247 EYRPGSGMGNWEL

-267 KRVFSGRYGL
+267 KRVFSGRYAL

-288 INVNSPQ
+288 INVKEPQ

-367 QNTDPQ
+367 QQTDNR
-373 GHRRFDQVQGARLL
+373 GHRRFDQVQGVRLL
-387 LAEQGKHLAVL
+387 LAEQGNHLAVL

-497 ISLKTAAGS
+497 INLKTAAGS

-525 LGKGPDGEVTSLDA
+525 LGKGPDGEVTDLDA
-539 ALTLPLQGDYLYG
+539 SLTLPLQGDYLYG

-565 LSRATMPF
+565 ISRATMPF

-586 AEQAR
+586 AEQAK

-616 VRALGPLEVA
+616 VRTLGPLEVA

-731 KGPTPLSL
+731 KGPTPLTL

-785 DKRAYQA
+785 DKRAYLA
-792 GDKAKVTLVAPHPGK
+792 GDKAKVTLVAPRPGK
-807 GLLLVEDGDGLRWWQ
+807 GVLLVEDGDGLRWWQ

-858 IVAPDSASRPAGKP
+858 IAAPDSASKP
-872 QGQSLRSV
+872 VGSQQGQSLRSV

-893 LPLTLSAP
+893 LPLTLSSP

-912 TATSTPNSQGR
+912 TATSIPNSQGR

-995 EVAAL
+995 EIAAL

-1008 ESGKAVIP
+1008 QQGKAVIP
-1016 LDLPNFNGELAL
+1016 LDLPNVNGELAL

-1085 VWTLNGGLKAN
+1085 AWTLNGGLKAN

-1123 GAASLQLAASGKDFA
+1123 GVASLQLAASGKDFA
-1138 ISRDWYLP
+1138 ISRDWTLP

-1167 MSFAPAELA
+1167 MSFTPAELT

-1186 LSLSGTPPWDPTAQW
+1186 LSLSGTPPWDPAAQW

-1237 EGKKAASEA
+1237 EDKKAASEA
-1246 DVQRALLQ
+1246 DVQRVLLQ

-1286 LLARKEAGDTVPE
+1286 LLARKEAGDAVPE

-1351 LRLVW
+1351 LRLIW

-1411 EALELSLLRQHKL
+1411 QALELSLLRQHKL
-1424 AAERWPDLSAKVAD
+1424 AAERRPDLSAKVAD

-1468 RVTSSLGSGSL
+1468 KVTSSLGSGSL

-1494 ASTVTNEGKGS
+1494 ASAITNEGKGS

-1511 LIGYPEQAP
+1511 LVGYPEQAP

-1532 WFNSDGQPFDPAK
+1532 WFNGDGQRFDPAT

-1650 QMEDMYRPELRAVGE
+1650 QVEDMYRPELRAVGE
-1665 DIHEVTISE
+1665 DIHEVRISE

>member
-1 MLPAHERVFLLSRGV
+1 MRLFDSPSASHRSTAGTGALRRRWSTLLLCGV
-16 VMDEVSMALSFVLM
+16 V
-30 GTTFYPIDSCAAL
+30 G
-43 AATQPGMTS
+43 
-52 MHLLKPSA
+52 
-60 VPRLLRLHPSWSAWL
+60 
-75 LVGLGTLL
+75 LL
-83 SGCGPDKPVSQV
+83 SGCGPDKPTSQV
-95 PTTESSVQ
+95 PTTESTAQ
-103 QEVGAPSSVVQ
+103 QEAGAPTSVVQ
-114 ANTRQYRDA
+114 ANARQYRDA
-123 PALALVFSGPLAP
+123 PALALVFSGPLSP
-136 KANWQIWLSVSEGGK
+136 KANWQSWLGVSEGGK
-151 QVQGEWILAEDGRT
+151 QVQGEWILADDGRT

-183 GLGPSPQS
+183 GLGPSPRS

-215 DELRLPISAVNVDE
+215 QELRLPISAVNVDE

-247 EYRPGAGMGNWEL
+247 EYRPSAGMGNWEL

-267 KRVFSGRYGL
+267 KRVFSGRYAL

-288 INVNSPQ
+288 VNVKEPQ

-367 QNTDPQ
+367 QTTDPQ

-387 LAEQGKHLAVL
+387 LAEQDNHLAVL

-497 ISLKTAAGS
+497 INLKTAAGS

-525 LGKGPDGEVTSLDA
+525 LGKGPDGEVTDLDA
-539 ALTLPLQGDYLYG
+539 SLTLPLQGDYLYG

-565 LSRATMPF
+565 ISRATMPF

-586 AEQAR
+586 AEQAK
-591 DLEARSLTLD
+591 DLEARSLTLNE
-601 AQGQGTF
+601 QGQGTF
-608 SLQDELDG
+608 SLADELDG

-674 QILNLDEQGQPVAG
+674 QILNLDAQGQPVAG

-726 LQLDG
+726 LQMDG
-731 KGPTPLSL
+731 KGPTPLTL

-792 GDKAKVTLVAPHPGK
+792 GDKAKVTLVAPRPGK

-858 IVAPDSASRPAGKP
+858 IAAPDSASKPAGKQ

-980 DRAPLKKGGALESRV
+980 DRALLKKGGALESRV
-995 EVAAL
+995 EIAAL

-1008 ESGKAVIP
+1008 QQGKAVIP

-1085 VWTLNGGLKAN
+1085 AWTLNGGLKAN

-1123 GAASLQLAASGKDFA
+1123 GVASLQLAASGKDFA
-1138 ISRDWYLP
+1138 ISRDWTLP

-1167 MSFAPAELA
+1167 MSFAPAELV

-1186 LSLSGTPPWDPTAQW
+1186 LSLSGTPPWDPAAQW

-1286 LLARKEAGDTVPE
+1286 LLARKEAGDAVPE

-1351 LRLVW
+1351 LRLIW

-1411 EALELSLLRQHKL
+1411 QALELSLLRQHKL
-1424 AAERWPDLSAKVAD
+1424 AAEHWPDLSAKVAD

-1494 ASTVTNEGKGS
+1494 ASSVTNEGKGS

-1511 LIGYPEQAP
+1511 LVGYPEQAP

-1532 WFNSDGQPFDPAK
+1532 WFNSDGQRFDPAT

-1650 QMEDMYRPELRAVGE
+1650 QVEDMYRPELRAVGE
-1665 DIHEVTISE
+1665 DIHEVRISE

>member
-1 MLPAHERVFLLSRGV
+1 MRPFDSRPAAHQCAQAF
-16 VMDEVSMALSFVLM
+16 VS
-30 GTTFYPIDSCAAL
+30 P
-43 AATQPGMTS
+43 
-52 MHLLKPSA
+52 
-60 VPRLLRLHPSWSAWL
+60 LRRCWSAL
-75 LVGLGTLL
+75 LLTGLTGLL
-83 SGCGPDKPVSQV
+83 LAGCGPDKPATAEQAPVPRQV
-95 PTTESSVQ
+95 A
-103 QEVGAPSSVVQ
+103 GAPDTVVQ
-114 ANTRQYRDA
+114 ANARQYRDA

-136 KANWQIWLSVSEGGK
+136 KSNWQTWLSVSEGDK
-151 QVQGEWILAEDGRT
+151 QLQGEWVLAEDGRT
-165 LYFPNVQPDKS
+165 LYFPQVAPDKS
-176 YEVSLKA
+176 YKVTLKA
-183 GLGPSPQS
+183 GLGPEAQS

-205 TASGMVLPLR
+205 AASGMVLPLR
-215 DELRLPISAVNVDE
+215 QELRLPISAVNVDE

-260 EQITQRA
+260 EQITSRA
-267 KRVFSGRYGL
+267 KRVFSGRYAL
-277 ELDANRRETRL
+277 ELDPNRRETRL
-288 INVNSPQ
+288 INVKEPQ

-342 SLASADPLKDVQL
+342 ALSSADPLKEVQL

-367 QNTDPQ
+367 QQTDLR
-373 GHRRFDQVQGARLL
+373 GHRRFDQVLGARLL

-408 TFDLGTQP
+408 AFELGTQP

-451 PGMAVELEV
+451 PGMAVELDV

-474 PDNLGAAH
+474 PDSLGAAH

-497 ISLKTAAGS
+497 ITLKTAAGS

-525 LGKGPDGEVTSLDA
+525 LGKGPDGELLNPQE

-565 LSRATMPF
+565 ISRATMPF

-586 AEQAR
+586 TEQVR
-591 DLEARSLTLD
+591 DLEPVTLTLD
-601 AQGQGTF
+601 KQGHGAF
-608 SLQDELDG
+608 SLVDQLASVG
-616 VRALGPLEVA
+616 TLGPLEVA

-648 PAGSQWP
+648 PTGSQWP

-666 EGGKPLPF
+666 EGGKTLPF

-688 AVKVRLINE
+688 EVKVRLVNE
-697 YRDYYWHYADGEGWK
+697 FRDYYWHYADGEGWK

-731 KGPTPLSL
+731 EGPTTLSL
-739 QLAAGWY
+739 PLAAGWY

-792 GDKAKVTLVAPHPGK
+792 GDKAKVTLVAPRAGK

-822 RIELKGAGGDAKDAR
+822 RIELRAEGGGLAEAR

-858 IVAPDSASRPAGKP
+858 IAAPDSESKP
-872 QGQSLRSV
+872 VSQKSVQSLRSV
-880 GLVPLTLDREARR
+880 GLVPLALDREARR

-901 DKAVPLTRLEV
+901 DKAVPLTRLKV
-912 TATSTPNSQGR
+912 AVTSTPNSQGR

-980 DRAPLKKGGALESRV
+980 DAPALKKGGALESRV

-1016 LDLPNFNGELAL
+1016 LGLPNFNGELAL

-1038 GEAERAVK
+1038 GQAERAVK

-1071 QLRNMSGEDQTLSL
+1071 QLRNMSGEDQSLSL
-1085 VWTLNGGLKAN
+1085 TWTLTGGLQA
-1096 GELPGTLSLKNGEE
+1096 GGALPETLALKNGEE

-1123 GAASLQLAASGKDFA
+1123 GVARLQLAASGKDFA
-1138 ISRDWYLP
+1138 VNREWSLP
-1146 LRSPWPAE
+1146 LRSPWPAQ
-1154 TRQRYQMLAPGQQ
+1154 TRQRYQMLAPNQQ
-1167 MSFAPAELA
+1167 MSFAQNELA
-1176 GLDRANLQGL
+1176 GLDPANLQGL
-1186 LSLSGTPPWDPTAQW
+1186 LSLSGTPPWDPAGQW
-1201 QALADYPYACLE
+1201 QALAQYPYACLE

-1227 DERAAWSKPA
+1227 DERAAWSNNLPNVDKPV
-1237 EGKKAASEA
+1237 SEA
-1246 DVQRALLQ
+1246 DLQRALLQ

-1286 LLARKEAGDTVPE
+1286 LLTRKEAGDAVPE
-1299 AMLNQALNRLQ
+1299 AMLSQAINRLQ

-1315 SQYGE
+1315 SQYGD

-1351 LRLVW
+1351 LRLIW

-1377 AMGDEQNAAKAL
+1377 AMGDEQTAAKVL
-1389 SRALAT
+1389 TRALAT
-1395 ERGDDYLG
+1395 QRGDDYLA

-1411 EALELSLLRQHKL
+1411 GALELALLRQHKL
-1424 AAERWPDLSAKVAD
+1424 AEDRWPEFSAKVAD

-1453 LLRLARFDPAVDWQA
+1453 LLRLAQVDPAADWQA
-1468 RVTSSLGSGSL
+1468 RVASISGDQAVA
-1479 SGSAPLQQGAPEALA
+1479 GKNSAQIGAPEALA
-1494 ASTVTNEGKGS
+1494 ATGVTNEGKGS

-1511 LIGYPEQAP
+1511 LVGYPEQAP
-1520 ARISKGMSVTRS
+1520 TRISQGMSVTRS
-1532 WFNSDGQPFDPAK
+1532 WFNADGKQLDPAK

-1559 SESAVPDAL
+1559 SEQTVPDAL
-1568 LVEMVPAGFEL
+1568 LVEMLPAGFEL
-1579 ENPALGNSI
+1579 ENPALGTSI

-1615 DDRYTAALDLSEGS
+1615 DDRYTAALDLSEGG

-1650 QMEDMYRPELRAVGE
+1650 QVEDMYRPELRAVGQ

>member
-1 MLPAHERVFLLSRGV
+1 MTFMRRVDSHPRFSCSSPQQPVVPGRHWPALLLAGFT
-16 VMDEVSMALSFVLM
+16 AL
-30 GTTFYPIDSCAAL
+30 
-43 AATQPGMTS
+43 
-52 MHLLKPSA
+52 
-60 VPRLLRLHPSWSAWL
+60 
-75 LVGLGTLL
+75 LL
-83 SGCGPDKPVSQV
+83 SGCGPDKPVANT
-95 PTTESSVQ
+95 PTTQPAAQ
-103 QEVGAPSSVVQ
+103 QEAGAPSSVVQ
-114 ANTRQYRDA
+114 ASARQYRDA

-136 KANWQIWLSVSEGGK
+136 KANWQSWLSVSEGGK

-267 KRVFSGRYGL
+267 KRVFSGRYAL

-288 INVNSPQ
+288 INVKEPQ

-367 QNTDPQ
+367 QTTDPQ

-387 LAEQGKHLAVL
+387 LAEQGNHLAVL

-474 PDNLGAAH
+474 PDSLGAAH

-497 ISLKTAAGS
+497 INLKTAAGS

-565 LSRATMPF
+565 ISRATMPF

-586 AEQAR
+586 AEQAK
-591 DLEARSLTLD
+591 DLEPFNLTLD

-608 SLQDELDG
+608 SLADELDG

-674 QILNLDEQGQPVAG
+674 QILNLDDKGQPVAG

-731 KGPTPLSL
+731 KGPTPLTL

-792 GDKAKVTLVAPHPGK
+792 GDKAKVTLVAPRPGK

-822 RIELKGAGGDAKDAR
+822 RIELKGTGSDAKDAR

-858 IVAPDSASRPAGKP
+858 IAAPDSASKPVGKQ

-893 LPLTLSAP
+893 LSLTLSAP
-901 DKAVPLTRLEV
+901 DKVVPLTRLEV
-912 TATSTPNSQGR
+912 TATSTPNSEGR

-980 DRAPLKKGGALESRV
+980 DRAPLKKGGALERRV
-995 EVAAL
+995 EIAAL

-1008 ESGKAVIP
+1008 QQGKAVIP

-1096 GELPGTLSLKNGEE
+1096 GELPRTLTLKNGEE

-1116 LTVTGAS
+1116 LTVTVTGAS
-1123 GAASLQLAASGKDFA
+1123 GVASLQLAASGKGFA
-1138 ISRDWYLP
+1138 ISRDWSLP

-1186 LSLSGTPPWDPTAQW
+1186 LSLSGTPPWDPAAQW

-1227 DERAAWSKPA
+1227 DERIAWSKPA

-1254 RLQRLQL
+1254 RMQRLQL

-1286 LLARKEAGDTVPE
+1286 LLARKEAGDAVPE

-1351 LRLVW
+1351 LRLIW

-1395 ERGDDYLG
+1395 ERGNDYLG

-1411 EALELSLLRQHKL
+1411 QALELSLLRQHKL
-1424 AAERWPDLSAKVAD
+1424 AVERWPALSAKVAD

-1479 SGSAPLQQGAPEALA
+1479 SGSAPLQQGASEALA

-1511 LIGYPEQAP
+1511 LVGYPEQAP

-1568 LVEMVPAGFEL
+1568 LVEMAPAGFEL

-1650 QMEDMYRPELRAVGE
+1650 QVEDMYRPELRAVGE
-1665 DIHEVTISE
+1665 DIREVIISE

>member
-1 MLPAHERVFLLSRGV
+1 MRLFDSPSASHRSTAGTGALRRCCSALLLCGV
-16 VMDEVSMALSFVLM
+16 V
-30 GTTFYPIDSCAAL
+30 G
-43 AATQPGMTS
+43 
-52 MHLLKPSA
+52 
-60 VPRLLRLHPSWSAWL
+60 
-75 LVGLGTLL
+75 LL
-83 SGCGPDKPVSQV
+83 SGCGPDKPASQIS
-95 PTTESSVQ
+95 TTESTAQ
-103 QEVGAPSSVVQ
+103 QEAGAPTSVVQ
-114 ANTRQYRDA
+114 ANARQYRDA

-136 KANWQIWLSVSEGGK
+136 KANWQSWLGVSEGGK
-151 QVQGEWILAEDGRT
+151 QVQGEWILADDGRT

-215 DELRLPISAVNVDE
+215 QELRLPISAVNVDE
-229 VNIDFFRVDAEYL
+229 VNIDFFRVDSEYL

-267 KRVFSGRYGL
+267 KRVFSGRYAL

-288 INVNSPQ
+288 INVKEPQ

-367 QNTDPQ
+367 QTTDPQ

-387 LAEQGKHLAVL
+387 LAEQGNHLAVL

-525 LGKGPDGEVTSLDA
+525 LGKGPDGEVTDLDA
-539 ALTLPLQGDYLYG
+539 SLTLPLQGDYLYG

-565 LSRATMPF
+565 ISRATMPF

-586 AEQAR
+586 AEQAK
-591 DLEARSLTLD
+591 DLEARSLTLN

-608 SLQDELDG
+608 SLADELDG

-655 ALKADFVADRV
+655 ALKADFVAERV

-688 AVKVRLINE
+688 TVKVRLINE

-731 KGPTPLSL
+731 KGPTPLTL

-792 GDKAKVTLVAPHPGK
+792 GDKAKVTLVAPRPGK

-858 IVAPDSASRPAGKP
+858 IAAPDSTSKPVGKQ

-893 LPLTLSAP
+893 LPLTLNAP

-995 EVAAL
+995 EIAAL

-1008 ESGKAVIP
+1008 QQGKAVIP

-1123 GAASLQLAASGKDFA
+1123 GVASLQLAASGKDFA
-1138 ISRDWYLP
+1138 ISRDWTLP

-1167 MSFAPAELA
+1167 MSFVPAELV

-1186 LSLSGTPPWDPTAQW
+1186 LSLSGTPPWDPAAQW

-1219 WPYLLTTA
+1219 WPYLLTTT

-1286 LLARKEAGDTVPE
+1286 LLARKEAGDAVPE

-1351 LRLVW
+1351 LRLIW
-1356 EQQADHA
+1356 EQQVDHA

-1403 DYGSPLRD
+1403 DYGSQLRD

-1424 AAERWPDLSAKVAD
+1424 AVERWPALSAKVAD

-1453 LLRLARFDPAVDWQA
+1453 LLRLARFDPAADWQA
-1468 RVTSSLGSGSL
+1468 KVASSSDSEALN
-1479 SGSAPLQQGAPEALA
+1479 GSAPLQLGAPEALA

-1511 LIGYPEQAP
+1511 LVGYPEQAP
-1520 ARISKGMSVTRS
+1520 SRISKGMSVTRS

-1545 VKVGDLVVVRLNVS
+1545 VKMGDLVVVRLNVS

-1650 QMEDMYRPELRAVGE
+1650 QVEDMYRPELRAVGE
-1665 DIHEVTISE
+1665 DIHEVIISE

>member
-1 MLPAHERVFLLSRGV
+1 MRRVDSHPRLSCSSPQQMTAPGRRWSALLLSG
-16 VMDEVSMALSFVLM
+16 
-30 GTTFYPIDSCAAL
+30 L
-43 AATQPGMTS
+43 AG
-52 MHLLKPSA
+52 LLLA
-60 VPRLLRLHPSWSAWL
+60 
-75 LVGLGTLL
+75 
-83 SGCGPDKPVSQV
+83 GCGPDKPVANT
-95 PTTESSVQ
+95 PTAQTDAR
-103 QEVGAPSSVVQ
+103 QEAGAPTSVLQ
-114 ANTRQYRDA
+114 ANARQYRDA

-136 KANWQIWLSVSEGGK
+136 KANWQSWLGVSEGGK
-151 QVQGEWILAEDGRT
+151 QVQGEWILADDGRT

-260 EQITQRA
+260 EQITKRA
-267 KRVFSGRYGL
+267 KRVFSGRYAL
-277 ELDANRRETRL
+277 ELDVNRRETRL
-288 INVNSPQ
+288 INVKEPQ

-319 YFAVSDMGL
+319 YFAVSNMGL

-342 SLASADPLKDVQL
+342 SLASADLLKDVQL

-367 QNTDPQ
+367 QTTDPQ

-387 LAEQGKHLAVL
+387 LAEQGNHLAVL

-497 ISLKTAAGS
+497 INLKTAAGS

-525 LGKGPDGEVTSLDA
+525 LGKGPDGEVTDLDA

-565 LSRATMPF
+565 ISRATMPF

-586 AEQAR
+586 AEQGK
-591 DLEARSLTLD
+591 DLEPLNLTLD

-608 SLQDELDG
+608 SLADELDG

-626 YRVSLSEPGGRAVNR
+626 YRVSLAEPGGRAVNR

-731 KGPTPLSL
+731 KGPTPLML

-792 GDKAKVTLVAPHPGK
+792 GDKANVTLVAPRPGK

-858 IVAPDSASRPAGKP
+858 IAAPDSDSKP
-872 QGQSLRSV
+872 VSQKSVQSLRSV

-995 EVAAL
+995 EIAAL

-1085 VWTLNGGLKAN
+1085 AWTLNGGLKAN
-1096 GELPGTLSLKNGEE
+1096 GELPRTLSLKNGEE

-1123 GAASLQLAASGKDFA
+1123 GVASLQLAASGKDFA
-1138 ISRDWYLP
+1138 ISRDWTLP

-1154 TRQRYQMLAPGQQ
+1154 TRQRYQMLAPGQE

-1186 LSLSGTPPWDPTAQW
+1186 LSLSGTPPWDPAAQW
-1201 QALADYPYACLE
+1201 QALVDYPYACLE

-1246 DVQRALLQ
+1246 DVQRTLLQ

-1351 LRLVW
+1351 LRLIW

-1389 SRALAT
+1389 SRALAI

-1411 EALELSLLRQHKL
+1411 QALELSLLRQHKL
-1424 AAERWPDLSAKVAD
+1424 AAERWPALSAKVAD

-1453 LLRLARFDPAVDWQA
+1453 LLRLARFDPAADWQA

-1479 SGSAPLQQGAPEALA
+1479 SGSAPLQQGASEALA

-1511 LIGYPEQAP
+1511 LVGYPEQAP

-1650 QMEDMYRPELRAVGE
+1650 QVEDMYRPELRAVGE
-1665 DIHEVTISE
+1665 DIHEVIISE

>member
-1 MLPAHERVFLLSRGV
+1 MHLSLSCPVTRLPRVAWL
-16 VMDEVSMALSFVLM
+16 
-30 GTTFYPIDSCAAL
+30 AAL
-43 AATQPGMTS
+43 
-52 MHLLKPSA
+52 LLA
-60 VPRLLRLHPSWSAWL
+60 
-75 LVGLGTLL
+75 
-83 SGCGPDKPVSQV
+83 GCGPDKPVSQV
-95 PTTESSVQ
+95 PTTESTAR
-103 QEVGAPSSVVQ
+103 QEAGEPSSVVQ
-114 ANTRQYRDA
+114 ANARQYRDA

-136 KANWQIWLSVSEGGK
+136 KANWQSWLSVSEGGK
-151 QVQGEWILAEDGRT
+151 QVQGEWILADDGRT

-183 GLGPSPQS
+183 GLGPSPLR

-267 KRVFSGRYGL
+267 KRVFSGRYAL

-288 INVNSPQ
+288 INVKEPQ

-328 SARRYRDQLEVFVS
+328 SARRYRDELEVFVS

-355 SLLDEKGNRLQV
+355 SLLDQKGNRLQV
-367 QNTDPQ
+367 QTTDPQ

-482 YGLRL
+482 YGLHL

-565 LSRATMPF
+565 ISRATMPF

-586 AEQAR
+586 AEQAK
-591 DLEARSLTLD
+591 DLEPLNLTLD

-608 SLQDELDG
+608 SLADELDG

-626 YRVSLSEPGGRAVNR
+626 YRVSLAEPGGRAVNR
-641 SRTQYGW
+641 SCTQYGW

-731 KGPTPLSL
+731 KGPTPLTL

-792 GDKAKVTLVAPHPGK
+792 GEKAKVTLVAPRPGK

-837 GEFEIPVS
+837 SEFEIPVS
-845 PEWQRHDLHISAQ
+845 PEWLRHDLHISAQ
-858 IVAPDSASRPAGKP
+858 IAAPDSDSKP
-872 QGQSLRSV
+872 VSQKSVQSLRSV

-995 EVAAL
+995 EIAAL
-1000 WSGEVSFD
+1000 WGGEVSFD
-1008 ESGKAVIP
+1008 EQGKAVIP

-1123 GAASLQLAASGKDFA
+1123 GVASLQLAASGKDFA
-1138 ISRDWYLP
+1138 ISRDWTLP

-1154 TRQRYQMLAPGQQ
+1154 TRQRYQMLAPGQE

-1186 LSLSGTPPWDPTAQW
+1186 LSLSGTPPWDPAAQW

-1227 DERAAWSKPA
+1227 DERAAWRRPA
-1237 EGKKAASEA
+1237 QGKKAASEA

-1286 LLARKEAGDTVPE
+1286 LLARKEAGDAVPE

-1334 AYSAYVL
+1334 SYSAYVL

-1351 LRLVW
+1351 LRLIW

-1377 AMGDEQNAAKAL
+1377 AMGDEQSAAKAL

-1411 EALELSLLRQHKL
+1411 QALELSLLRQHKL
-1424 AAERWPDLSAKVAD
+1424 AVERWPALSAKVAD

-1453 LLRLARFDPAVDWQA
+1453 LLRLARVDPAVDWQA

-1479 SGSAPLQQGAPEALA
+1479 SGSAPLQQGTPEALA
-1494 ASTVTNEGKGS
+1494 ASAVTNEGKGS

-1520 ARISKGMSVTRS
+1520 TRLSQGISVTRS

-1615 DDRYTAALDLSEGS
+1615 DDRYTAALDLSAGS

-1650 QMEDMYRPELRAVGE
+1650 QVEDMYRPELRAVGE
-1665 DIHEVTISE
+1665 DIHEVHISE

>member
-1 MLPAHERVFLLSRGV
+1 MTFMRRVDSHPRFSCFSPQQTVVPGRRWPALLLAGLT
-16 VMDEVSMALSFVLM
+16 AL
-30 GTTFYPIDSCAAL
+30 
-43 AATQPGMTS
+43 
-52 MHLLKPSA
+52 
-60 VPRLLRLHPSWSAWL
+60 
-75 LVGLGTLL
+75 LL
-83 SGCGPDKPVSQV
+83 SGCGPDKPVANG
-95 PTTESSVQ
+95 PTTQ
-103 QEVGAPSSVVQ
+103 PAARQEAGAPSSVVQ
-114 ANTRQYRDA
+114 ANARQYRDA

-136 KANWQIWLSVSEGGK
+136 KANWQSWLSVSEGGK
-151 QVQGEWILAEDGRT
+151 HVQGEWILADDGRT

-183 GLGPSPQS
+183 GLGPSSQS

-229 VNIDFFRVDAEYL
+229 VNIDFFWVDAEYL
-242 PRFLA
+242 PRFLT
-247 EYRPGAGMGNWEL
+247 EYRPGSGMGNWEL
-260 EQITQRA
+260 EQITKRA
-267 KRVFSGRYGL
+267 KRVFSGRYAL

-288 INVNSPQ
+288 INVKEPQ

-367 QNTDPQ
+367 QTTDPQ

-387 LAEQGKHLAVL
+387 LAEQGNHLAVL

-525 LGKGPDGEVTSLDA
+525 LGKGPDSEVTDLDS

-565 LSRATMPF
+565 ISRATMPF

-586 AEQAR
+586 AEQAK
-591 DLEARSLTLD
+591 DLEPLNLTLD

-608 SLQDELDG
+608 SLADELDG

-626 YRVSLSEPGGRAVNR
+626 YRVSLAEPGGRAVNR

-655 ALKADFVADRV
+655 ALKADFVAERV

-731 KGPTPLSL
+731 KGPTPLTL

-792 GDKAKVTLVAPHPGK
+792 GDKAKVTLVAPRPGK

-858 IVAPDSASRPAGKP
+858 IAAPDSASKPAGKP
-872 QGQSLRSV
+872 QGQNLRSV

-912 TATSTPNSQGR
+912 TATSTPNSRGR

-995 EVAAL
+995 EIAAL

-1085 VWTLNGGLKAN
+1085 AWTLNGGLKAN
-1096 GELPGTLSLKNGEE
+1096 GELPRTLSLKNGEE

-1123 GAASLQLAASGKDFA
+1123 GVASLQLAASGKDFA

-1186 LSLSGTPPWDPTAQW
+1186 LSLSGTPPWDPAAQW

-1213 QTLSRA
+1213 QTLSHA

-1227 DERAAWSKPA
+1227 DERTAWSKPA

-1286 LLARKEAGDTVPE
+1286 LLARKEAGDAVPE

-1320 RWSSAPEHSRLAYQ
+1320 HWSSAPEHSRLAYQ

-1389 SRALAT
+1389 RRAQT
-1395 ERGDDYLG
+1395 IERGDDYLG

-1411 EALELSLLRQHKL
+1411 QALELSLLRQHKL
-1424 AAERWPDLSAKVAD
+1424 AADRWPALSAKVAD

-1468 RVTSSLGSGSL
+1468 KVTSSLGSESL
-1479 SGSAPLQQGAPEALA
+1479 SGSAPLQLGAPEALA
-1494 ASTVTNEGKGS
+1494 ASAVTNEGKGS
-1505 LYVQRT
+1505 LYVKRT

-1520 ARISKGMSVTRS
+1520 TRLSQGISVTRS

-1579 ENPALGNSI
+1579 ENPTLGNSI

-1650 QMEDMYRPELRAVGE
+1650 QVEDMYRPELRAVGE
-1665 DIHEVTISE
+1665 DIHEVIISE

>member
-1 MLPAHERVFLLSRGV
+1 MRLFDSPSASHRSTAETGALRRRWSTLLLCGV
-16 VMDEVSMALSFVLM
+16 V
-30 GTTFYPIDSCAAL
+30 G
-43 AATQPGMTS
+43 
-52 MHLLKPSA
+52 
-60 VPRLLRLHPSWSAWL
+60 
-75 LVGLGTLL
+75 LL
-83 SGCGPDKPVSQV
+83 SGCGPDKPTSQV
-95 PTTESSVQ
+95 PTTESTAQ
-103 QEVGAPSSVVQ
+103 QEAGAPTSVVQ
-114 ANTRQYRDA
+114 ANARQYRDA

-136 KANWQIWLSVSEGGK
+136 KANWQSWLSVSEGGK
-151 QVQGEWILAEDGRT
+151 QVQGEWILADDGRT

-267 KRVFSGRYGL
+267 KRVFSGRYAL

-288 INVNSPQ
+288 INVKEPQ

-367 QNTDPQ
+367 QTTDPQ

-387 LAEQGKHLAVL
+387 LAEQGNHLAVL

-497 ISLKTAAGS
+497 INLKTAAGS

-525 LGKGPDGEVTSLDA
+525 LGKGPDGEVTDLGA

-565 LSRATMPF
+565 ISRATMPF

-591 DLEARSLTLD
+591 DLEPLNLTLD

-608 SLQDELDG
+608 SLADELDG

-674 QILNLDEQGQPVAG
+674 QILNLNDKGQPVAG
-688 AVKVRLINE
+688 VVKVRLINE

-731 KGPTPLSL
+731 KGPTPLTL

-792 GDKAKVTLVAPHPGK
+792 GDKAKVTLVAPRPGK

-822 RIELKGAGGDAKDAR
+822 RIELKDTGSDAKDAR

-858 IVAPDSASRPAGKP
+858 IAAPDSASKPVGKQ

-912 TATSTPNSQGR
+912 TATSIPNSQGR

-995 EVAAL
+995 EIAAL

-1008 ESGKAVIP
+1008 QQGKAVIP

-1096 GELPGTLSLKNGEE
+1096 GELPGNLSLKNGEE
-1110 QWLTLP
+1110 QWLTLL

-1123 GAASLQLAASGKDFA
+1123 GVASLQLAASGKDFA
-1138 ISRDWYLP
+1138 ISRDWTLP

-1186 LSLSGTPPWDPTAQW
+1186 LSLSGTPPWDPAAQW

-1227 DERAAWSKPA
+1227 DERAAWRKPA

-1286 LLARKEAGDTVPE
+1286 LLARKEAGDAVPE

-1351 LRLVW
+1351 LRLIW

-1424 AAERWPDLSAKVAD
+1424 AAERWPALSAKVAD

-1468 RVTSSLGSGSL
+1468 KVASSLGSESL

-1511 LIGYPEQAP
+1511 LVGYPEQAP

-1650 QMEDMYRPELRAVGE
+1650 QVEDMYRPELRAVGE
-1665 DIHEVTISE
+1665 DIHEVRISE

>member
-1 MLPAHERVFLLSRGV
+1 MRRVDSHPRFSCSSPQQPVVPGRHWPALLLAGFT
-16 VMDEVSMALSFVLM
+16 AL
-30 GTTFYPIDSCAAL
+30 
-43 AATQPGMTS
+43 
-52 MHLLKPSA
+52 
-60 VPRLLRLHPSWSAWL
+60 
-75 LVGLGTLL
+75 LL
-83 SGCGPDKPVSQV
+83 SGCGPDKPVANT
-95 PTTESSVQ
+95 PTTQPAAQ
-103 QEVGAPSSVVQ
+103 QEAGAPSSVVQ
-114 ANTRQYRDA
+114 ASARQYRDA

-136 KANWQIWLSVSEGGK
+136 KANWQSWLSVSEGGK

-267 KRVFSGRYGL
+267 KRVFSGRYAL

-288 INVNSPQ
+288 INVKEPQ

-367 QNTDPQ
+367 QTTDPQ

-387 LAEQGKHLAVL
+387 LAEQGNHLAVL

-474 PDNLGAAH
+474 PDSLGAAH

-497 ISLKTAAGS
+497 INLKTAAGS

-565 LSRATMPF
+565 ISRATMPF

-586 AEQAR
+586 AEQAK
-591 DLEARSLTLD
+591 DLEPFNLTLD

-608 SLQDELDG
+608 SLADELDG

-674 QILNLDEQGQPVAG
+674 QILNLDDKGQPVAG

-731 KGPTPLSL
+731 KGPTPLTL

-792 GDKAKVTLVAPHPGK
+792 GDKAKVTLVAPRPGK

-822 RIELKGAGGDAKDAR
+822 RIELKGTGSDAKDAR

-858 IVAPDSASRPAGKP
+858 IAAPDSASKPVGKQ

-893 LPLTLSAP
+893 LSLTLSAP
-901 DKAVPLTRLEV
+901 DKVVPLTRLEV
-912 TATSTPNSQGR
+912 TATSTPNSEGR

-980 DRAPLKKGGALESRV
+980 DRAPLKKGGALERRV
-995 EVAAL
+995 EIAAL

-1008 ESGKAVIP
+1008 QQGKAVIP

-1096 GELPGTLSLKNGEE
+1096 GELPRTLTLKNGEE

-1116 LTVTGAS
+1116 LTVTVTGAS
-1123 GAASLQLAASGKDFA
+1123 GVASLQLAASGKGFA
-1138 ISRDWYLP
+1138 ISRDWSLP

-1186 LSLSGTPPWDPTAQW
+1186 LSLSGTPPWDPAAQW

-1227 DERAAWSKPA
+1227 DERIAWSKPA

-1254 RLQRLQL
+1254 RMQRLQL

-1286 LLARKEAGDTVPE
+1286 LLARKEAGDAVPE

-1351 LRLVW
+1351 LRLIW

-1395 ERGDDYLG
+1395 ERGNDYLG

-1411 EALELSLLRQHKL
+1411 QALELSLLRQHKL
-1424 AAERWPDLSAKVAD
+1424 AVERWPALSAKVAD

-1479 SGSAPLQQGAPEALA
+1479 SGSAPLQQGASEALA

-1511 LIGYPEQAP
+1511 LVGYPEQAP

-1568 LVEMVPAGFEL
+1568 LVEMAPAGFEL

-1650 QMEDMYRPELRAVGE
+1650 QVEDMYRPELRAVGE
-1665 DIHEVTISE
+1665 DIREVIISE

>member
-1 MLPAHERVFLLSRGV
+1 MRLFDSPPASHRSHAGTGALRHRWSALLLSG
-16 VMDEVSMALSFVLM
+16 
-30 GTTFYPIDSCAAL
+30 L
-43 AATQPGMTS
+43 AG
-52 MHLLKPSA
+52 LLLA
-60 VPRLLRLHPSWSAWL
+60 
-75 LVGLGTLL
+75 
-83 SGCGPDKPVSQV
+83 GCGPDKPASQV
-95 PTTESSVQ
+95 PTTESTAQ
-103 QEVGAPSSVVQ
+103 QEAGAPSSVVQ
-114 ANTRQYRDA
+114 ANARQYRDA

-136 KANWQIWLSVSEGGK
+136 KANWQSWLAVSEGGK

-176 YEVSLKA
+176 YEVSLKS
-183 GLGPSPQS
+183 GLGPRPQS

-267 KRVFSGRYGL
+267 KRVFSGRYAL

-288 INVNSPQ
+288 INVKEPQ

-328 SARRYRDQLEVFVS
+328 SARRYSDQLEVFVS
-342 SLASADPLKDVQL
+342 SLATADPLKDVQL

-367 QNTDPQ
+367 QTTDPQ

-387 LAEQGKHLAVL
+387 LAEQGSHLAVL

-497 ISLKTAAGS
+497 INLKTAAGS

-525 LGKGPDGEVTSLDA
+525 LGKGPDGEVTDLGA

-552 APASATKAKAEVK
+552 AAASATKAKAEVK
-565 LSRATMPF
+565 ISRATMPF

-586 AEQAR
+586 AEQAK
-591 DLEARSLTLD
+591 DLEPISLTLN
-601 AQGQGTF
+601 AQGQGAF
-608 SLQDELDG
+608 SLADELDG
-616 VRALGPLEVA
+616 VRGLGPLEVA

-674 QILNLDEQGQPVAG
+674 QILNLDDKGQPVAG

-731 KGPTPLSL
+731 KGPTPLTL

-792 GDKAKVTLVAPHPGK
+792 GDKAKVTLVAPRPGK

-822 RIELKGAGGDAKDAR
+822 RIELKGADGDAKDAR

-858 IVAPDSASRPAGKP
+858 IAAPDSASKPAGKQ

-880 GLVPLTLDREARR
+880 GLEPLTLDREARR

-947 FFGRKRFAQDLFD
+947 FFGRKRFSQDLFD

-995 EVAAL
+995 EIAAL

-1008 ESGKAVIP
+1008 EQGKAVIP

-1096 GELPGTLSLKNGEE
+1096 GELPRTLSLKNGEE

-1116 LTVTGAS
+1116 FTVTGAS
-1123 GAASLQLAASGKDFA
+1123 GVASLQLAASGKGFA
-1138 ISRDWYLP
+1138 ISRDWTLP

-1186 LSLSGTPPWDPTAQW
+1186 LSLSGTPPWDPAAQW

-1237 EGKKAASEA
+1237 EGNKPASEA

-1286 LLARKEAGDTVPE
+1286 LLARKEAGDAVPE

-1351 LRLVW
+1351 LRLIW

-1424 AAERWPDLSAKVAD
+1424 AAERWPALSAKVAD

-1453 LLRLARFDPAVDWQA
+1453 LLRLARVDPAVDWQA

-1479 SGSAPLQQGAPEALA
+1479 SGSAPLQQGASEALA

-1511 LIGYPEQAP
+1511 LVGYPEQAP

-1650 QMEDMYRPELRAVGE
+1650 QVEDMYRPELRAVGE
-1665 DIHEVTISE
+1665 DIHEVSISE